1 MISLQ
6 QNSRNPKAKSQF
18 ADNQLAI
25 SSQLSAVSKEGNLLL
40 IRNLLLLIAKTQ
52 LLIAILIIAG
62 CDSDTPQDKMDPQLA
77 AEYQRG
83 IDALDKRDFAEA
95 EQAFQKCLQMDANA
109 HEARMQLARTY
120 VRQLKFADAEVEL
133 QMLIGLLQQAPKA
146 KDKLSRAYLTLAQ
159 VFSYQQRFADSTVA
173 LTKALE
179 VNPDDTDAR
188 IRLGYF
194 LGAPQQMLVPDLSA
208 SKRQFEKVLELEP
221 NNLEAMLQLGLAEF
235 RLGEADKAAE
245 RFENIIQN
253 YRRHSGAYYYLGVY
267 HLRHGNFEKAVTN
280 FKESLRLK
288 PRDPETLWNLWTAY
302 NELGGYPEELP
313 EDFKIAVSN
322 QLSVVSNKSSLTDN
336 GKLITDNYFT
346 NVAADLKMDKL
357 DCGRGSAWGDYD
369 NDGDLDIVAVGTY
382 QPHAL
387 YRNNGDGTFTDVAAE
402 AGIADPRGG
411 WGSLFADYNND
422 GYPDLYITRGGW
434 SGAAENTLYHNNR
447 DGTFT
452 DVTYAAG
459 VEDPQSSFCA
469 AWADYDNDGFIDL
482 YIADG
487 VIGDGAANVLYRN
500 NGDGTFTNTA
510 EKAGVAN
517 TGNSLGTAWGDYDKD
532 GYIDLHVVNFGQSN
546 VLYRNNGD
554 GTFTDA
560 TATTGMNL
568 PVTDAFVTF
577 FLDVDNDADLDIFIS
592 NSGSFQAFIAGQI
605 TGTAPHDG
613 DRQVL
618 YRNNDDG
625 TFTDVTRE
633 SGLYH
638 AFGAMGANFDDID
651 SDGYLDIYLA
661 TGAPQMGRLE
671 RDALF
676 RNNGDGTFT
685 DATFAL
691 GLGNIGKG
699 HGVTFGDADA
709 DGDVDIYVSV
719 GGAFIGDQWHNLF
732 YQNTGVKNNYL
743 NLKLVGVQSNRDGIG
758 AKVTLRVGD
767 NVIYREVSG
776 GCGFGS
782 TNSLPLEI
790 GLGTHTKVDTL
801 EIVWPSGQVDTH
813 RNLSVN
819 QKLIITEGF

>member
-1 MISLQ
+1 MRKSLYI
-6 QNSRNPKAKSQF
+6 F
-18 ADNQLAI
+18 
-25 SSQLSAVSKEGNLLL
+25 L
-40 IRNLLLLIAKTQ
+40 IL
-52 LLIAILIIAG
+52 LIIAG
-62 CDSDTPQDKMDPQLA
+62 CNTDRPQSKAVDPQFT
-77 AEYQRG
+77 AEYQKG
-83 IDALDKRDFAEA
+83 IDALDVNDFAEA
-95 EQAFQKCLQMDANA
+95 ERAFQACLKIDVNA
-109 HEARMQLARTY
+109 HDTRMLLARTY
-120 VRQLKFADAEVEL
+120 IRQQKFSPAEATL
-133 QMLIGLLQQAPKA
+133 QTLIGQLNQVPEA

-159 VFSYQQRFADSTVA
+159 VFSYQQRFSDSTTA
-173 LTKALE
+173 LTNALK
-179 VNPDDTDAR
+179 VNPDDTEAR

-235 RLGEADKAAE
+235 RLGEADKAAK

-267 HLRHGNFEKAVTN
+267 HLRQGDLEKAVTN

-302 NELGGYPEELP
+302 DKLGGYPAELSEE
-313 EDFKIAVSN
+313 FKIAVSN
-322 QLSVVSNKSSLTDN
+322 KSLLTDN
-336 GKLITDNYFT
+336 RKLITDNQFT
-346 NVAADLKMDKL
+346 DVAPDLKMNKV

-369 NDGDLDIVAVGTY
+369 NDGDQDIVAVGTY

-387 YRNNGDGTFTDVAAE
+387 YRNNGDGTFTNVAE
-402 AGIADPRGG
+402 QAGIADPRGG
-411 WGSLFADYNND
+411 WGSLFADYDND
-422 GYPDLYITRGGW
+422 GFLDLYITRGGW
-434 SGAAENTLYHNNR
+434 SGAAENTLYHNNG

-452 DVTYAAG
+452 DVTHTAG
-459 VEDPQSSFCA
+459 VADPQSSFCA
-469 AWADYDNDGFIDL
+469 AWADYDNDGFLDL

-487 VIGDGAANVLYRN
+487 VIGDGAANVLYHN

-510 EKAGVAN
+510 ESAGVAN

-554 GTFTDA
+554 GTFTDV
-560 TATTGMNL
+560 TPTTGMNL
-568 PVTDAFVTF
+568 LVTDAFVTF

-605 TGTAPHDG
+605 TGAAPHDG
-613 DRQVL
+613 DRQML
-618 YRNNDDG
+618 YRNNGDG

-638 AFGAMGANFDDID
+638 AFGAMGANFGDID

-676 RNNGDGTFT
+676 HNNGDGTFT

-699 HGVTFGDADA
+699 HGVTFGDADM
-709 DGDVDIYVSV
+709 DGDVDIYVPV

-732 YQNTGVKNNYL
+732 YQNTGVGNNWL
-743 NLKLVGVQSNRDGIG
+743 TLKLVGVKSNRDGIG

-767 NVIYREVSG
+767 SVIYREVSG

-790 GLGTHTKVDTL
+790 GLGVYRKVDVL

-819 QKLIITEGF
+819 QKRVITEGKSL

>member
-1 MISLQ
+1 M
-6 QNSRNPKAKSQF
+6 RQF
-18 ADNQLAI
+18 LF
-25 SSQLSAVSKEGNLLL
+25 VFPLL
-40 IRNLLLLIAKTQ
+40 
-52 LLIAILIIAG
+52 LIIAG
-62 CDSDTPQDKMDPQLA
+62 CNTDRPESKEVDPQLA
-77 AEYQRG
+77 AEYQKG
-83 IDALDKRDFAEA
+83 VDALDVNDFAEA
-95 EQAFQKCLQMDANA
+95 ERAFQACLKIDVNA
-109 HEARMQLARTY
+109 HDARMLLARTY
-120 VRQLKFADAEVEL
+120 IRQQKFAPAEAAL
-133 QMLIGLLQQAPKA
+133 QTLIGQLNQVSEA

-159 VFSYQQRFADSTVA
+159 VFSYQQRFSDSTTA
-173 LTKALE
+173 LTNALE
-179 VNPDDTDAR
+179 VNPDDTEAR

-235 RLGEADKAAE
+235 RLGEADKAAK

-267 HLRHGNFEKAVTN
+267 HLRHGNLEKAVTN

-302 NELGGYPEELP
+302 SQLGGYPADLP
-313 EDFKIAVSN
+313 EEFKIKPWGGFVTPN
-322 QLSVVSNKSSLTDN
+322 SVGRDSLFTDM
-336 GKLITDNYFT
+336 
-346 NVAADLKMDKL
+346 AANLKMDKV
-357 DCGRGSAWGDYD
+357 DGGRGSAWGDYD
-369 NDGDLDIVAVGTY
+369 NDGDEDIVAVGTY
-382 QPHAL
+382 QPHVL
-387 YRNNGDGTFTDVAAE
+387 YRNNGNGTFTNVADQ

-411 WGSLFADYNND
+411 WGSLFADYDND
-422 GYPDLYITRGGW
+422 GYLDLYITRGGW
-434 SGAAENTLYHNNR
+434 SGAAENTLYHNNG

-452 DVTYAAG
+452 DVTHTAG
-459 VEDPQSSFCA
+459 VADPQSSFCA
-469 AWADYDNDGFIDL
+469 AWADYDNDGFLDL

-500 NGDGTFTNTA
+500 NGDGTFTNIA
-510 EKAGVAN
+510 ESAGVAN

-554 GTFTDA
+554 GTFTDVTSIA
-560 TATTGMNL
+560 GMTL

-605 TGTAPHDG
+605 TGAAPHDG

-618 YRNNDDG
+618 YRNNGDG

-638 AFGAMGANFDDID
+638 AFGAMGANFGDID

-685 DATFAL
+685 DATLAL

-699 HGVTFGDADA
+699 HGVTFGDVDT
-709 DGDVDIYVSV
+709 DGDVDIYVPV

-732 YQNTGVKNNYL
+732 YQNTGTGNNWL
-743 NLKLVGVQSNRDGIG
+743 TLKLVGVKSNRDGIG

-767 NVIYREVSG
+767 SVIYREVSG

-782 TNSLPLEI
+782 TNSLSLEI
-790 GLGTHTKVDTL
+790 GLGKHTKVDTL

-819 QKLIITEGF
+819 QKRVITEGKNL

>member
-1 MISLQ
+1 MRTTFSICLIFLISIGCNTDSP
-6 QNSRNPKAKSQF
+6 QNDGNPQVTAH
-18 ADNQLAI
+18 
-25 SSQLSAVSKEGNLLL
+25 
-40 IRNLLLLIAKTQ
+40 
-52 LLIAILIIAG
+52 
-62 CDSDTPQDKMDPQLA
+62 
-77 AEYQRG
+77 YQRG
-83 IDALDKRDFAEA
+83 MDALDRNNFVEA
-95 EQAFQKCLQMDANA
+95 EEAFQACLRIDANA
-109 HEARMQLARTY
+109 HDARMQLARTY
-120 VRQLKFADAEVEL
+120 IRQQKFSRAEETLQTLINLLKQVPE
-133 QMLIGLLQQAPKA
+133 A

-159 VFSYQQRFADSTVA
+159 VFSYQQRFSDSTAA
-173 LTKALE
+173 LTSALE

-267 HLRHGNFEKAVTN
+267 HLRHGDPEKAVEN
-280 FKESLRLK
+280 FKASLQLK

-302 NELGGYPEELP
+302 SQIGGYPADLP
-313 EDFKIAVSN
+313 EEFKIQMAVSS
-322 QLSVVSNKSSLTDN
+322 QPSAVSRQQETGMEGRKEGREAWKKESSSLP
-336 GKLITDNYFT
+336 IFQP
-346 NVAADLKMDKL
+346 NVESRKPKAESQFIDVASGLKMNKVDG
-357 DCGRGSAWGDYD
+357 GRGSAWGDYD

-387 YRNNGDGTFTDVAAE
+387 YRNNGDGTFTNTADE

-411 WGSLFADYNND
+411 WGSLFADYDND
-422 GYPDLYITRGGW
+422 GYLDLYITRGGW
-434 SGAAENTLYHNNR
+434 SGAAENTLYHNNG

-452 DVTYAAG
+452 DVTNTAG
-459 VEDPQSSFCA
+459 VADPQSSFCA
-469 AWADYDNDGFIDL
+469 AWADYDNDGYLDL
-482 YIADG
+482 YVADG

-500 NGDGTFTNTA
+500 NGNGTFTNTA
-510 EKAGVAN
+510 EAAGVAD

-554 GTFTDA
+554 GTFTDV
-560 TATTGMNL
+560 TPTTGMNL

-605 TGTAPHDG
+605 TGSAPHDS

-618 YRNNDDG
+618 YRNNGDG

-638 AFGAMGANFDDID
+638 AFGAMGANFGDIN

-685 DATFAL
+685 DATVAL
-691 GLGNIGKG
+691 GLGNVGKG
-699 HGVTFGDADA
+699 HGVTFGDIDT
-709 DGDVDIYVSV
+709 DGDVDIYVPV

-732 YQNTGVKNNYL
+732 YQNTGTGNNYL
-743 NLKLVGVQSNRDGIG
+743 NLKLVGVKSNRDGIG
-758 AKVTLRVGD
+758 AKVTLRIRD
-767 NVIYREVSG
+767 DIIYREVSG

-819 QKLIITEGF
+819 QRLILTEGENL

>member
-1 MISLQ
+1 MRATFSIFLIFFISIGCNTDAPQ
-6 QNSRNPKAKSQF
+6 REVNPQVMAH
-18 ADNQLAI
+18 
-25 SSQLSAVSKEGNLLL
+25 
-40 IRNLLLLIAKTQ
+40 
-52 LLIAILIIAG
+52 
-62 CDSDTPQDKMDPQLA
+62 
-77 AEYQRG
+77 YQKG
-83 IDALDKRDFAEA
+83 IDALDMNNFAEA
-95 EQAFQKCLQMDANA
+95 EKAFQACLQIDANA
-109 HEARMQLARTY
+109 HDARMLLARTY
-120 VRQLKFADAEVEL
+120 VRQQKWGLAEEAL
-133 QMLIGLLQQAPKA
+133 QTLIGLL
-146 KDKLSRAYLTLAQ
+146 KDIGVRNPSHKDQLSKAYLTLAQ
-159 VFSYQQRFADSTVA
+159 VFSYQQRFSDSTTA
-173 LTKALE
+173 LTNALE
-179 VNPDDTDAR
+179 VNPDDTEAR

-245 RFENIIQN
+245 RFESIIQN

-267 HLRHGNFEKAVTN
+267 HLRHGAPEKAIAN
-280 FKESLRLK
+280 FIESLRLK

-302 NELGGYPEELP
+302 SQLGGYPEELP
-313 EDFKIAVSN
+313 EEFRIVVSRNSRQQSAVSS
-322 QLSVVSNKSSLTDN
+322 QQRDSLADRQKPIADSQFTD
-336 GKLITDNYFT
+336 I
-346 NVAADLKMDKL
+346 APDLKMDKV
-357 DCGRGSAWGDYD
+357 DGGRGSAWGDYD

-387 YRNNGDGTFTDVAAE
+387 FRNNGDGTFTNTADE

-411 WGSLFADYNND
+411 WGSLFADYDND
-422 GYPDLYITRGGW
+422 GYLDLYITRGGW
-434 SGAAENTLYHNNR
+434 SGAAENTLYHNNG

-452 DVTYAAG
+452 DVTHTAG
-459 VEDPQSSFCA
+459 VADPQSSFCA
-469 AWADYDNDGFIDL
+469 AWADYDNDGYIDL
-482 YIADG
+482 YIANG

-510 EKAGVAN
+510 EAAGVAD

-532 GYIDLHVVNFGQSN
+532 GCIDLHVVNYGQSN

-554 GTFTDA
+554 GTFTDV
-560 TATTGMNL
+560 TPMTGMNL
-568 PVTDAFVTF
+568 PVTDPFVTF

-605 TGTAPHDG
+605 TGTATHDA

-618 YRNNDDG
+618 YRNNGDG

-633 SGLYH
+633 SGLYQ
-638 AFGAMGANFDDID
+638 AYGAMGANFEDIN

-685 DATFAL
+685 DATEAL

-699 HGVTFGDADA
+699 HGVTFGDVDM
-709 DGDVDIYVSV
+709 DGDVDIYVPV

-732 YQNTGVKNNYL
+732 YRNNGTGNNWL
-743 NLKLVGVQSNRDGIG
+743 TLKLVGTKSNRDGIG
-758 AKVTLRVGD
+758 AKVTLRMGD
-767 NVIYREVSG
+767 DVIYREVSG

-782 TNSLPLEI
+782 TNSLSLEI
-790 GLGTHTKVDTL
+790 GLGAHTKVDTL
-801 EIVWPSGQVDTH
+801 EIVWTSGQVDTR
-813 RNLSVN
+813 RNLPVN
-819 QKLIITEGF
+819 QRLILTEGEDL

>member
-1 MISLQ
+1 MRTTFSICLIFLISIGCSPDAPQ
-6 QNSRNPKAKSQF
+6 
-18 ADNQLAI
+18 
-25 SSQLSAVSKEGNLLL
+25 SKEN
-40 IRNLLLLIAKTQ
+40 
-52 LLIAILIIAG
+52 
-62 CDSDTPQDKMDPQLA
+62 PQVTA
-77 AEYQRG
+77 HYQRG
-83 IDALDKRDFAEA
+83 MDALDRNNFVEA
-95 EQAFQKCLQMDANA
+95 EEAFQACLRIDANA
-109 HEARMQLARTY
+109 HDARMLLARTY
-120 VRQLKFADAEVEL
+120 IRQQKFARAEETL
-133 QMLIGLLQQAPKA
+133 QTLINLLKQVPEA

-159 VFSYQQRFADSTVA
+159 VFSYQQRFSDSTAA
-173 LTKALE
+173 LTSALE
-179 VNPDDTDAR
+179 VNPDDTEAR

-267 HLRHGNFEKAVTN
+267 HLRHGAPEKAVEN
-280 FKESLRLK
+280 FKASLQLK

-302 NELGGYPEELP
+302 NQIGGYPADLP
-313 EDFKIAVSN
+313 EEFKIAISRNSRQPSAVSY
-322 QLSVVSNKSSLTDN
+322 QQRSGRFPSAVSRQQEKLFAESRKPIADSQFTD
-336 GKLITDNYFT
+336 I
-346 NVAADLKMDKL
+346 APDLKMDKI
-357 DCGRGSAWGDYD
+357 DGGRGSAWGDYD

-387 YRNNGDGTFTDVAAE
+387 YRNNGDGTFTNTAVQ

-411 WGSLFADYNND
+411 WGSLFADYDND

-434 SGAAENTLYHNNR
+434 SGAAENTLYHNNG

-452 DVTYAAG
+452 DVTHAAG
-459 VEDPQSSFCA
+459 VADPQSSFCA
-469 AWADYDNDGFIDL
+469 AWADYDNDGYLDL
-482 YIADG
+482 YVADG

-510 EKAGVAN
+510 EAAGVAN

-554 GTFTDA
+554 GTFTDV
-560 TATTGMNL
+560 TPTTGMNL

-618 YRNNDDG
+618 YRNNGDG

-638 AFGAMGANFDDID
+638 AFGAMGANFGDIN

-699 HGVTFGDADA
+699 HGVTFGDIDT
-709 DGDVDIYVSV
+709 DGDVDIYVPV

-732 YQNTGVKNNYL
+732 YQNTGTGNNYL
-743 NLKLVGVQSNRDGIG
+743 NLKLVGVKSNRDGIG
-758 AKVTLRVGD
+758 AKVTLRVGSS
-767 NVIYREVSG
+767 VIYREVSG

-790 GLGTHTKVDTL
+790 GLGTHIKVDTL

-819 QKLIITEGF
+819 QRLVITEAKGL

>member
-1 MISLQ
+1 MQ
-6 QNSRNPKAKSQF
+6 KPY
-18 ADNQLAI
+18 
-25 SSQLSAVSKEGNLLL
+25 L
-40 IRNLLLLIAKTQ
+40 IFLI
-52 LLIAILIIAG
+52 LFIIAG
-62 CDSDTPQDKMDPQLA
+62 CNTDRPRTSPQLT
-77 AEYQRG
+77 AEYQKG
-83 IDALDKRDFAEA
+83 VDALDMNDFAEA
-95 EQAFQKCLQMDANA
+95 ERAFQACLKIDGNA
-109 HEARMQLARTY
+109 HDARMMLARTY
-120 VRQLKFADAEVEL
+120 IRQQKFERAEETL
-133 QMLIGLLQQAPKA
+133 QMLISLLKQAPEA
-146 KDKLSRAYLTLAQ
+146 KDTLSKAYLTLAQ
-159 VFSYQQRFADSTVA
+159 VFSYQQRFSDSTAA
-173 LTKALE
+173 LTSALE
-179 VNPDDTDAR
+179 VNPDDTEAR

-221 NNLEAMLQLGLAEF
+221 SNLEAMLQLGLAEF

-267 HLRHGNFEKAVTN
+267 HLRQGNLEKAVTN

-302 NELGGYPEELP
+302 SKLGGYPEELP
-313 EDFKIAVSN
+313 EEFKI
-322 QLSVVSNKSSLTDN
+322 VVSNKNLLTDN
-336 GKLITDNYFT
+336 QLTD
-346 NVAADLKMDKL
+346 VAPDLKMDKV
-357 DCGRGSAWGDYD
+357 DGGRGSAWGDYD
-369 NDGDLDIVAVGTY
+369 NDGDQDIVAVGTY

-387 YRNNGDGTFTDVAAE
+387 YRNNGDGTFTDVAAQ

-422 GYPDLYITRGGW
+422 GYLDLYITRGGW
-434 SGAAENTLYHNNR
+434 SGAAENTLYHNNG

-452 DVTYAAG
+452 DVTHAAG
-459 VEDPQSSFCA
+459 VADPQSSFCA
-469 AWADYDNDGFIDL
+469 AWADYDNDGHLDL

-487 VIGDGAANVLYRN
+487 VIGDGAANVLYHN

-510 EKAGVAN
+510 ELAGVAD

-554 GTFTDA
+554 GTFTDV
-560 TATTGMNL
+560 TPTTGMNL

-592 NSGSFQAFIAGQI
+592 NSGSFRAFIEGQI
-605 TGTAPHDG
+605 RGAAPHDG

-618 YRNNDDG
+618 YRNNGDG

-638 AFGAMGANFDDID
+638 AFGAMGANFGDID
-651 SDGYLDIYLA
+651 SDGYVDIYLA

-699 HGVTFGDADA
+699 HGVTFGDVDT
-709 DGDVDIYVSV
+709 DGDVDIYVPV

-732 YQNTGVKNNYL
+732 YQNTGTGNNWL
-743 NLKLVGVQSNRDGIG
+743 NLRLVGGKSNRDGIG
-758 AKVTLRVGD
+758 AKVTLHVGD
-767 NVIYREVSG
+767 SVIYREVSG

-790 GLGTHTKVDTL
+790 GLKAWTKVDVL

-819 QKLIITEGF
+819 QRLVVTEGEGL

>member
-1 MISLQ
+1 M
-6 QNSRNPKAKSQF
+6 RQF
-18 ADNQLAI
+18 LF
-25 SSQLSAVSKEGNLLL
+25 VFPLL
-40 IRNLLLLIAKTQ
+40 
-52 LLIAILIIAG
+52 LIIAG
-62 CDSDTPQDKMDPQLA
+62 CNTDRPESKEVDPQFA
-77 AEYQRG
+77 AEYQKG
-83 IDALDKRDFAEA
+83 VDALDVNDFAEA
-95 EQAFQKCLQMDANA
+95 ERAFQACLKIDVNA
-109 HEARMQLARTY
+109 HDTRMLLARTY
-120 VRQLKFADAEVEL
+120 IRQQKFAPAEAAL
-133 QMLIGLLQQAPKA
+133 QTLIGQLNQVSEA

-159 VFSYQQRFADSTVA
+159 VFSYQQRFSDSTTA
-173 LTKALE
+173 LTNALE
-179 VNPDDTDAR
+179 VNPDDTEAR

-208 SKRQFEKVLELEP
+208 SKRQFEKVLEFEP

-267 HLRHGNFEKAVTN
+267 HLRHGNLEKAVTN

-302 NELGGYPEELP
+302 SQLGGYPADLP
-313 EDFKIAVSN
+313 EEFKIKPWGGFVTPN
-322 QLSVVSNKSSLTDN
+322 SVGRDSLFTD
-336 GKLITDNYFT
+336 I
-346 NVAADLKMDKL
+346 AANLKMDKV
-357 DCGRGSAWGDYD
+357 DGGRGSAWGDYD
-369 NDGDLDIVAVGTY
+369 NDGDEDIVAVGTY
-382 QPHAL
+382 QPHVL
-387 YRNNGDGTFTDVAAE
+387 YRNNGDGTFTNVAE
-402 AGIADPRGG
+402 QAGIADPRGG
-411 WGSLFADYNND
+411 WGSLFADYDND
-422 GYPDLYITRGGW
+422 GFLDLYITRGGW
-434 SGAAENTLYHNNR
+434 SGAAENTLYHNNG

-452 DVTYAAG
+452 DVTHTAG
-459 VEDPQSSFCA
+459 VADPQSSFCA
-469 AWADYDNDGFIDL
+469 AWADYDNDGYLDL

-500 NGDGTFTNTA
+500 NGDGTFTNIA
-510 EKAGVAN
+510 EIAGVAN

-554 GTFTDA
+554 GTFTDV
-560 TATTGMNL
+560 TPTTGMNI

-605 TGTAPHDG
+605 TGAAPHDG

-618 YRNNDDG
+618 YRNNGDG

-638 AFGAMGANFDDID
+638 AFGAMGANFGDID

-685 DATFAL
+685 DATLAL

-699 HGVTFGDADA
+699 HGVTFGDVDT
-709 DGDVDIYVSV
+709 DGDVDIYVPV

-732 YQNTGVKNNYL
+732 YQNTGTGNNWL
-743 NLKLVGVQSNRDGIG
+743 TLKLVGVKSNRDGIG

-767 NVIYREVSG
+767 SVIYREVSG

-782 TNSLPLEI
+782 TNSLSLEI
-790 GLGTHTKVDTL
+790 GLGKHTKVDTL

-819 QKLIITEGF
+819 QKRVITEGKNL

>member
-1 MISLQ
+1 MRATFSIFLIFFIS
-6 QNSRNPKAKSQF
+6 
-18 ADNQLAI
+18 I
-25 SSQLSAVSKEGNLLL
+25 
-40 IRNLLLLIAKTQ
+40 
-52 LLIAILIIAG
+52 G
-62 CDSDTPQDKMDPQLA
+62 CNTDAPQRKVNPQLTA
-77 AEYQRG
+77 HYQKG
-83 IDALDKRDFAEA
+83 IDALDMNDFAEA
-95 EQAFQKCLQMDANA
+95 EKAFQACLQIDANA
-109 HEARMQLARTY
+109 HEARMLLARTY
-120 VRQLKFADAEVEL
+120 VRQQKFALAEETL
-133 QMLIGLLQQAPKA
+133 QKLIRLL
-146 KDKLSRAYLTLAQ
+146 KDIGVRNSSHKDQLSKAYLILAQ
-159 VFSYQQRFADSTVA
+159 VFSYQQRFSDSTTA
-173 LTKALE
+173 LTNALE
-179 VNPDDTDAR
+179 VNPDDTEAR

-208 SKRQFEKVLELEP
+208 SKRQFEKVMELEP

-235 RLGEADKAAE
+235 RLGEADKAAG
-245 RFENIIQN
+245 RFEHIIQN

-267 HLRHGNFEKAVTN
+267 HLRHGAPEKAVEN
-280 FKESLRLK
+280 FIESLRLK

-302 NELGGYPEELP
+302 SKLGGYPEELSK
-313 EDFKIAVSN
+313 EFRIAVSSQQEN
-322 QLSVVSNKSSLTDN
+322 LLAEIRQPTPERQFTDIAP
-336 GKLITDNYFT
+336 G
-346 NVAADLKMDKL
+346 LKMDKV
-357 DCGRGSAWGDYD
+357 DGGRGSAWGDYD

-387 YRNNGDGTFTDVAAE
+387 FRNNGDGTFTNTADE

-411 WGSLFADYNND
+411 WGSLFADYDND
-422 GYPDLYITRGGW
+422 GYLDLYITRGGW
-434 SGAAENTLYHNNR
+434 SGAAENTLYHNNG

-452 DVTYAAG
+452 DVTHTAG
-459 VEDPQSSFCA
+459 VADPQSSFCA
-469 AWADYDNDGFIDL
+469 AWADYDNDGYLDL

-487 VIGDGAANVLYRN
+487 VIGDGAANVLYHN

-510 EKAGVAN
+510 EAAGVAD

-532 GYIDLHVVNFGQSN
+532 GHIDLHVVNFGQSN

-554 GTFTDA
+554 GTFTDV
-560 TATTGMNL
+560 TPSTGMNL

-605 TGTAPHDG
+605 TGTAPHDS

-618 YRNNDDG
+618 YRNNGDG
-625 TFTDVTRE
+625 TFTDITRE

-638 AFGAMGANFDDID
+638 AYGAMGANFGDIN

-685 DATFAL
+685 DATAAL

-699 HGVTFGDADA
+699 HGVTFGDVDT
-709 DGDVDIYVSV
+709 DGDIDIYVPV

-732 YQNTGVKNNYL
+732 YRNTGTGNNYL
-743 NLKLVGVQSNRDGIG
+743 TLKLVGVKSNRDGIG
-758 AKVTLRVGD
+758 AKATLRMGND
-767 NVIYREVSG
+767 VIYREVSG

-782 TNSLPLEI
+782 TNSLSLEI
-790 GLGTHTKVDTL
+790 GLGAHTKVDTL
-801 EIVWPSGQVDTH
+801 EIVWPSGQVDTR
-813 RNLSVN
+813 RNLAVN
-819 QKLIITEGF
+819 QRLILTEGF

>member
-1 MISLQ
+1 MRATFSIFLIFFISIGCNTDAPQ
-6 QNSRNPKAKSQF
+6 RDVNPQF
-18 ADNQLAI
+18 TAH
-25 SSQLSAVSKEGNLLL
+25 
-40 IRNLLLLIAKTQ
+40 
-52 LLIAILIIAG
+52 
-62 CDSDTPQDKMDPQLA
+62 
-77 AEYQRG
+77 YQKG
-83 IDALDKRDFAEA
+83 IDALDVNNFAEA
-95 EQAFQKCLQMDANA
+95 EKSFQACLQIDANA
-109 HEARMQLARTY
+109 HDARMLLARTY
-120 VRQLKFADAEVEL
+120 VRQQKWVLAEETLQTLIEL
-133 QMLIGLLQQAPKA
+133 SRGEVSSPEA

-159 VFSYQQRFADSTVA
+159 VYSYQQRFSESTTA
-173 LTKALE
+173 LSNALE
-179 VNPDDTDAR
+179 VNPDDTEAR

-245 RFENIIQN
+245 RFENIIKN

-267 HLRHGNFEKAVTN
+267 HLRHGAPEKAVEN
-280 FKESLRLK
+280 FKESLQLK

-302 NELGGYPEELP
+302 SQLGGYPADLP
-313 EDFKIAVSN
+313 AEFKIKPWEGFITPN
-322 QLSVVSNKSSLTDN
+322 SVKEDSPFID
-336 GKLITDNYFT
+336 
-346 NVAADLKMDKL
+346 VASDLKMDKV
-357 DCGRGSAWGDYD
+357 DGGRGSAWGDYD

-387 YRNNGDGTFTDVAAE
+387 FRNNGDGTFTNTADE

-411 WGSLFADYNND
+411 WGSLFADYDND
-422 GYPDLYITRGGW
+422 GYLDLYITRGGW
-434 SGAAENTLYHNNR
+434 SGAAENSLYHNNG

-452 DVTYAAG
+452 DVTHTAG
-459 VEDPQSSFCA
+459 VADPQSSFCA
-469 AWADYDNDGFIDL
+469 AWADYDNDGYLDL

-510 EKAGVAN
+510 ETAGVAD

-532 GYIDLHVVNFGQSN
+532 GHIDLHVVNFGQSN

-554 GTFTDA
+554 GTFTDV
-560 TATTGMNL
+560 TPTTGMNL

-618 YRNNDDG
+618 YRNNGDG

-638 AFGAMGANFDDID
+638 AYGAMGANFGDIN

-685 DATFAL
+685 DATAAL

-699 HGVTFGDADA
+699 HGVTFGDVDT
-709 DGDVDIYVSV
+709 DGDVDIYVPV

-732 YQNTGVKNNYL
+732 YRNAGTGNNYL
-743 NLKLVGVQSNRDGIG
+743 TLKLVGVKSNRDGIG
-758 AKVTLRVGD
+758 AKVTLRMGD
-767 NVIYREVSG
+767 AVIYREVSG

-782 TNSLPLEI
+782 TNSLSLEI

-819 QKLIITEGF
+819 QKFIVTEGKE

>member
-1 MISLQ
+1 M
-6 QNSRNPKAKSQF
+6 R
-18 ADNQLAI
+18 AI
-25 SSQLSAVSKEGNLLL
+25 FSIFL
-40 IRNLLLLIAKTQ
+40 IFFIG
-52 LLIAILIIAG
+52 IG
-62 CDSDTPQDKMDPQLA
+62 CNTDTPQRDVNPQLTA
-77 AEYQRG
+77 HYQKG
-83 IDALDKRDFAEA
+83 MDALDRNNFAEA
-95 EQAFQKCLQMDANA
+95 EAAFQACLQIDANA
-109 HEARMQLARTY
+109 HDARMLLARTY
-120 VRQLKFADAEVEL
+120 VRQQKWGLAEETL
-133 QMLIGLLQQAPKA
+133 QKLIGRL
-146 KDKLSRAYLTLAQ
+146 KDIGVKNPSHKDQLSKAYLTLAQ
-159 VFSYQQRFADSTVA
+159 VFSYQQRFSDSTAA
-173 LTKALE
+173 LTNALE
-179 VNPDDTDAR
+179 VNPDDTEAR

-208 SKRQFEKVLELEP
+208 SKRQFEKVLELQP

-267 HLRHGNFEKAVTN
+267 HLRHGTLNRSVEN

-302 NELGGYPEELP
+302 SKLGGYPEDLP
-313 EDFKIAVSN
+313 EAFKIQPWEGFVTPN
-322 QLSVVSNKSSLTDN
+322 SVGQNSLFID
-336 GKLITDNYFT
+336 
-346 NVAADLKMDKL
+346 VAPDLRMDKV
-357 DCGRGSAWGDYD
+357 DGGRGSAWGDYD

-387 YRNNGDGTFTDVAAE
+387 FRNNGDGTFTNVAEA

-411 WGSLFADYNND
+411 WGSLFADYDND
-422 GYPDLYITRGGW
+422 GDVDLYITRGGW
-434 SGAAENTLYHNNR
+434 SGAAENTLYHNNG

-452 DVTYAAG
+452 DATHAAG
-459 VEDPQSSFCA
+459 VADPQSSFCA
-469 AWADYDNDGFIDL
+469 AWADYDNDGYIDL

-510 EKAGVAN
+510 AAAGVAD

-532 GYIDLHVVNFGQSN
+532 GHIDLHVVNFGQSN

-554 GTFTDA
+554 GTFTDV
-560 TATTGMNL
+560 TPTTGMNL

-605 TGTAPHDG
+605 TGTATHDA

-618 YRNNDDG
+618 YRNNGDG

-638 AFGAMGANFDDID
+638 AYGAMGANFGDIN

-685 DATFAL
+685 DATTAL

-699 HGVTFGDADA
+699 HGVTFGDVDT
-709 DGDVDIYVSV
+709 DGDVDIYVPV

-732 YQNTGVKNNYL
+732 YRNTGTGNNWL
-743 NLKLVGVQSNRDGIG
+743 TLKLVGVKSNRDGIG
-758 AKVTLRVGD
+758 AKVTLHMGD
-767 NVIYREVSG
+767 DVIYREVSG

-782 TNSLPLEI
+782 TNSLSLEI
-790 GLGTHTKVDTL
+790 GLGTHPKVDTL

-813 RNLSVN
+813 RNLSIN
-819 QKLIITEGF
+819 RKIIATEGKDL

>member
-1 MISLQ
+1 MRKLYFI
-6 QNSRNPKAKSQF
+6 F
-18 ADNQLAI
+18 
-25 SSQLSAVSKEGNLLL
+25 L
-40 IRNLLLLIAKTQ
+40 IPF
-52 LLIAILIIAG
+52 IIAG
-62 CDSDTPQDKMDPQLA
+62 CDMDTPPDKMTPQLA
-77 AEYQRG
+77 AQYQRG
-83 IDALDKRDFAEA
+83 IDALDRRDFAEA
-95 EQAFQKCLQMDANA
+95 EQAFQTCLQMDANA
-109 HEARMQLARTY
+109 HDARMQLARTY
-120 VRQLKFADAEVEL
+120 IRQLKFASAEVEL
-133 QMLIGLLQQAPKA
+133 QMLIGLLKQAPGA
-146 KDKLSRAYLTLAQ
+146 PDKLSRAYLTLAQ
-159 VFSYQQRFADSTVA
+159 VFSYQQRFSDSTAA
-173 LTKALE
+173 LTSALE

-267 HLRHGNFEKAVTN
+267 HLRHGDLEKAVTN

-302 NELGGYPEELP
+302 SKLGGYPPELP
-313 EDFKIAVSN
+313 EEFKIAVSR
-322 QLSVVSNKSSLTDN
+322 QPSAVSRQQETGMEGRKDGREEGKKESSNLPIFQPN
-336 GKLITDNYFT
+336 ASSRKPKVSGSQFT
-346 NVAADLKMDKL
+346 NVASDLKMDKV
-357 DCGRGSAWGDYD
+357 DGGRGSAWGDYD
-369 NDGDLDIVAVGTY
+369 NDGDEDIVAVGTF

-387 YRNNGDGTFTDVAAE
+387 FRNNGDGTFTNVAE
-402 AGIADPRGG
+402 GAGIADPRGG
-411 WGSLFADYNND
+411 WGSLFADYDND
-422 GYPDLYITRGGW
+422 GYLDLYITRGGW
-434 SGAAENTLYHNNR
+434 SGAAENTLYHNNG

-452 DVTYAAG
+452 DVTHAAG
-459 VEDPQSSFCA
+459 VADPQSSFCA
-469 AWADYDNDGFIDL
+469 AWADYDNDGYLDL

-487 VIGDGAANVLYRN
+487 VIGDGAANVLYHN

-510 EKAGVAN
+510 ESAGVAN

-532 GYIDLHVVNFGQSN
+532 GYIDLHVINFGQSN

-554 GTFTDA
+554 GTFTDV
-560 TATTGMNL
+560 TPTTGMTL

-618 YRNNDDG
+618 YRNNGDG

-638 AFGAMGANFDDID
+638 AFGAMGANFGDID

-699 HGVTFGDADA
+699 HGVTFGDVDT
-709 DGDVDIYVSV
+709 DGDVDIYVPV

-732 YQNTGVKNNYL
+732 YQNTGAGNNYL
-743 NLKLVGVQSNRDGIG
+743 TLKLVGVKSNRDGIG
-758 AKVTLRVGD
+758 AKVTLHLGD
-767 NVIYREVSG
+767 SVIYREVSG

-782 TNSLPLEI
+782 TNSLSLEI
-790 GLGTHTKVDTL
+790 GLKAHTKVDTL

-819 QKLIITEGF
+819 QRLVVTEGAGL

>member
-1 MISLQ
+1 M
-6 QNSRNPKAKSQF
+6 RQF
-18 ADNQLAI
+18 LFVFP
-25 SSQLSAVSKEGNLLL
+25 LF
-40 IRNLLLLIAKTQ
+40 
-52 LLIAILIIAG
+52 LIIAG
-62 CDSDTPQDKMDPQLA
+62 CNTDRPESKVDPQLA
-77 AEYQRG
+77 AEYQKG
-83 IDALDKRDFAEA
+83 VDALDVNDFTEA
-95 EQAFQKCLQMDANA
+95 ERAFQACLKIDVNA
-109 HEARMQLARTY
+109 HDARMLLARTY
-120 VRQLKFADAEVEL
+120 IRQQKFAPAEATL
-133 QMLIGLLQQAPKA
+133 QTLIGQLNQIPEA

-159 VFSYQQRFADSTVA
+159 VFSYQQRFSDSTTV
-173 LTKALE
+173 LTNALE
-179 VNPDDTDAR
+179 VNPDDTEAR

-235 RLGEADKAAE
+235 RLGEADKAAK

-267 HLRHGNFEKAVTN
+267 HLRHGDLEKAVTN

-302 NELGGYPEELP
+302 SQLGGYPADLP
-313 EDFKIAVSN
+313 EEFKIKPWGGFVTPN
-322 QLSVVSNKSSLTDN
+322 SVGRDSLFTDM
-336 GKLITDNYFT
+336 
-346 NVAADLKMDKL
+346 AANLKMDKV
-357 DCGRGSAWGDYD
+357 DGGRGSAWGDYD
-369 NDGDLDIVAVGTY
+369 NDGDEDIVAVGTY
-382 QPHAL
+382 QPHVL
-387 YRNNGDGTFTDVAAE
+387 YRNNGNGTFTNVADQ

-411 WGSLFADYNND
+411 WGSLFADYDND
-422 GYPDLYITRGGW
+422 GFLDLYITRGGW
-434 SGAAENTLYHNNR
+434 SGAAENTLYHNNG

-452 DVTYAAG
+452 DVTHTAG
-459 VEDPQSSFCA
+459 VADPQSSFCA
-469 AWADYDNDGFIDL
+469 AWADYDNDGFLDL

-500 NGDGTFTNTA
+500 NGDGTFTNIA
-510 EKAGVAN
+510 EIAGVAN

-554 GTFTDA
+554 GTFTDVTSIA
-560 TATTGMNL
+560 GMTL

-605 TGTAPHDG
+605 TGAAPHDG

-618 YRNNDDG
+618 YRNNGDG

-638 AFGAMGANFDDID
+638 AFGAMGANFGDID

-685 DATFAL
+685 DATLAL

-699 HGVTFGDADA
+699 HGVTFGDVDT
-709 DGDVDIYVSV
+709 DGDVDIYVPV

-732 YQNTGVKNNYL
+732 YQNTGTGNNWL
-743 NLKLVGVQSNRDGIG
+743 TLKLVGVKSNRDGIG

-767 NVIYREVSG
+767 SVIYREVSG

-782 TNSLPLEI
+782 TNSLSLEI
-790 GLGTHTKVDTL
+790 GLGKHTKVNTL

-819 QKLIITEGF
+819 QKRVITEGKSL

>member
-1 MISLQ
+1 M
-6 QNSRNPKAKSQF
+6 RQF
-18 ADNQLAI
+18 LFVFP
-25 SSQLSAVSKEGNLLL
+25 LF
-40 IRNLLLLIAKTQ
+40 
-52 LLIAILIIAG
+52 LIIAG
-62 CDSDTPQDKMDPQLA
+62 CNTDRPESKVDPQLA
-77 AEYQRG
+77 AEYQKG
-83 IDALDKRDFAEA
+83 VDALDVNDFTEA
-95 EQAFQKCLQMDANA
+95 ERAFQACLKIDVNA
-109 HEARMQLARTY
+109 HDARMLLARTY
-120 VRQLKFADAEVEL
+120 IRQQKFAPAEAAL
-133 QMLIGLLQQAPKA
+133 QTLIGQLNQVSEA

-159 VFSYQQRFADSTVA
+159 VFSYQQRFSDSTTA
-173 LTKALE
+173 LTNALE
-179 VNPDDTDAR
+179 VNPDDTEAR

-235 RLGEADKAAE
+235 RLGEADKAAK

-267 HLRHGNFEKAVTN
+267 HLRHGNLEKAVTN

-302 NELGGYPEELP
+302 SQLGGYPADLP
-313 EDFKIAVSN
+313 EEFKIKPWGGFVTPN
-322 QLSVVSNKSSLTDN
+322 SVGRDSLFTDM
-336 GKLITDNYFT
+336 
-346 NVAADLKMDKL
+346 AANLKMDKV
-357 DCGRGSAWGDYD
+357 DGGRGSAWGDYD
-369 NDGDLDIVAVGTY
+369 NDGDEDIVAVGTY
-382 QPHAL
+382 QPHVL
-387 YRNNGDGTFTDVAAE
+387 YRNNGNGTFTNVADQ

-411 WGSLFADYNND
+411 WGSLFADYDND
-422 GYPDLYITRGGW
+422 GFLDLYITRGGW
-434 SGAAENTLYHNNR
+434 SGAAENTLYHNNG

-452 DVTYAAG
+452 DVTHTAG
-459 VEDPQSSFCA
+459 VADPQSSFCA
-469 AWADYDNDGFIDL
+469 AWADYDNDGYLDL

-500 NGDGTFTNTA
+500 NGDGTFTNIA
-510 EKAGVAN
+510 ESAGVAN

-554 GTFTDA
+554 GTFTDVTSIA
-560 TATTGMNL
+560 GMTL

-605 TGTAPHDG
+605 TGAAPHDG

-618 YRNNDDG
+618 YRNNGDG

-638 AFGAMGANFDDID
+638 AFGAMGANFGDID

-685 DATFAL
+685 DATLAL

-699 HGVTFGDADA
+699 HGVTFGDVDT
-709 DGDVDIYVSV
+709 DGDVDIYVPV

-732 YQNTGVKNNYL
+732 YQNTGTGNNWL
-743 NLKLVGVQSNRDGIG
+743 TLKLVGVKSNRDGIG

-767 NVIYREVSG
+767 SVIYREVSG

-782 TNSLPLEI
+782 TNSLSLEI
-790 GLGTHTKVDTL
+790 GLGKHTKVDTL

-819 QKLIITEGF
+819 QKRVITEGKNL

>member
-1 MISLQ
+1 M
-6 QNSRNPKAKSQF
+6 RQF
-18 ADNQLAI
+18 LF
-25 SSQLSAVSKEGNLLL
+25 VFPLL
-40 IRNLLLLIAKTQ
+40 
-52 LLIAILIIAG
+52 LIIAG
-62 CDSDTPQDKMDPQLA
+62 CNTDRPESKEVDPQFA
-77 AEYQRG
+77 AQYQNG
-83 IDALDKRDFAEA
+83 IDALDVNDFAEA
-95 EQAFQKCLQMDANA
+95 ERAFQACLKIDVNA
-109 HEARMQLARTY
+109 HDTRMLLARTY
-120 VRQLKFADAEVEL
+120 IRQQKFAPAEAAL
-133 QMLIGLLQQAPKA
+133 QTLIGQLNQVSEA

-159 VFSYQQRFADSTVA
+159 VFSYQQRFSDSTTA
-173 LTKALE
+173 LTNALE
-179 VNPDDTDAR
+179 VNPDDTEAR

-235 RLGEADKAAE
+235 RLGEADKAAK

-267 HLRHGNFEKAVTN
+267 HLRHGNLEKAVTN

-302 NELGGYPEELP
+302 SQLGGYPADLP
-313 EDFKIAVSN
+313 EEFKIKPWGGFVTPN
-322 QLSVVSNKSSLTDN
+322 SVGRDSLFTDM
-336 GKLITDNYFT
+336 
-346 NVAADLKMDKL
+346 AANLKMDKV
-357 DCGRGSAWGDYD
+357 DGGRGSAWGDYD
-369 NDGDLDIVAVGTY
+369 NDGDEDIVAVGTY
-382 QPHAL
+382 QPHVL
-387 YRNNGDGTFTDVAAE
+387 YRNNGDGTFTNVAE
-402 AGIADPRGG
+402 QAGIADPRGG
-411 WGSLFADYNND
+411 WGSLFADYDND
-422 GYPDLYITRGGW
+422 GYLDLYITRGGW
-434 SGAAENTLYHNNR
+434 SGAAENTLYHNNG

-452 DVTYAAG
+452 DVTHTAG
-459 VEDPQSSFCA
+459 VADPQSSFCA
-469 AWADYDNDGFIDL
+469 AWADYDNDGYLDL

-500 NGDGTFTNTA
+500 NGDGTFTNIA
-510 EKAGVAN
+510 EIAGVAN

-554 GTFTDA
+554 GTFTDVTSIA
-560 TATTGMNL
+560 GMTL

-605 TGTAPHDG
+605 TGAAPHDG

-618 YRNNDDG
+618 YRNNGDG

-638 AFGAMGANFDDID
+638 AFGAMGANFGDID

-685 DATFAL
+685 DATLAL

-699 HGVTFGDADA
+699 HGVTFGDVDT
-709 DGDVDIYVSV
+709 DGDVDIYVPV

-732 YQNTGVKNNYL
+732 YQNTGTGNNWL
-743 NLKLVGVQSNRDGIG
+743 TLKLVGVKSNRDGIG

-767 NVIYREVSG
+767 SVIYREVSG

-782 TNSLPLEI
+782 TNSLSLEI
-790 GLGTHTKVDTL
+790 GLGKHTKVDTL

-819 QKLIITEGF
+819 QKRVITEGKSL

>member
-1 MISLQ
+1 MQKLY
-6 QNSRNPKAKSQF
+6 F
-18 ADNQLAI
+18 F
-25 SSQLSAVSKEGNLLL
+25 LL
-40 IRNLLLLIAKTQ
+40 ILF
-52 LLIAILIIAG
+52 IIAG

-77 AEYQRG
+77 AQYQRG
-83 IDALDKRDFAEA
+83 IDALDRRDFAEA
-95 EQAFQKCLQMDANA
+95 EQAFQACLQMDTNA
-109 HEARMQLARTY
+109 HDARMQLASTY
-120 VRQLKFADAEVEL
+120 IRQLKFARAEVEL
-133 QMLIGLLQQAPKA
+133 QMLIGLLKQAPEA
-146 KDKLSRAYLTLAQ
+146 KDRLSKAYLTLAQ
-159 VFSYQQRFADSTVA
+159 VFSYQQRFSDATVA
-173 LTKALE
+173 LTRALE

-235 RLGEADKAAE
+235 RLGEANKAAE
-245 RFENIIQN
+245 RFEDIIQN

-267 HLRHGNFEKAVTN
+267 HLRHADFEKAVTN

-302 NELGGYPEELP
+302 NALGGYPEDLP
-313 EDFKIAVSN
+313 EEFKIVVSN
-322 QLSVVSNKSSLTDN
+322 QLSVVSNKSFLTDN
-336 GKLITDNYFT
+336 RKPITDNHFT
-346 NVAADLKMDKL
+346 NVAADLKMDKV
-357 DCGRGSAWGDYD
+357 DGGRGSAWGDYD

-387 YRNNGDGTFTDVAAE
+387 YRNNGDGTFTNVAAE

-411 WGSLFADYNND
+411 WGSLFADYDND

-434 SGAAENTLYHNNR
+434 SGAAENTLYHNNG

-452 DVTYAAG
+452 DVTHAAG

-469 AWADYDNDGFIDL
+469 AWADYDNDGYIDL

-510 EKAGVAN
+510 ERAAVAN

-532 GYIDLHVVNFGQSN
+532 GYIDLHVVNYGQSN

-554 GTFTDA
+554 GTFTDV

-568 PVTDAFVTF
+568 PITDAFVTF

-605 TGTAPHDG
+605 TGIAPHDG

-618 YRNNDDG
+618 YRNNGDG

-638 AFGAMGANFDDID
+638 AFGAMGANFEDID

-685 DATFAL
+685 DATSAL

-699 HGVTFGDADA
+699 HGVTFGDADM

-732 YQNTGVKNNYL
+732 YQNTGVENNYL
-743 NLKLVGVQSNRDGIG
+743 NLKLVGVKSNRDGIG
-758 AKVTLRVGD
+758 AKVTVRVGD
-767 NVIYREVSG
+767 SVIYREVSG

-790 GLGTHTKVDTL
+790 GLGAHKKVDTL

-819 QKLIITEGF
+819 QQLIITEGF

>member
-1 MISLQ
+1 MQKTFSIFLIFLIS
-6 QNSRNPKAKSQF
+6 
-18 ADNQLAI
+18 
-25 SSQLSAVSKEGNLLL
+25 
-40 IRNLLLLIAKTQ
+40 
-52 LLIAILIIAG
+52 IAG
-62 CDSDTPQDKMDPQLA
+62 CDMDTPPDKMDPQLA
-77 AEYQRG
+77 VHYQRG

-95 EQAFQKCLQMDANA
+95 EQAFQTCLQMDANA
-109 HEARMQLARTY
+109 HDARMQLARTY
-120 VRQLKFADAEVEL
+120 IRQLKFTNAEVEL
-133 QMLIGLLQQAPKA
+133 QMLIGLLKQHRLETDARA

-159 VFSYQQRFADSTVA
+159 VFSYQQRFSDSTAA
-173 LTKALE
+173 LTSALE

-235 RLGEADKAAE
+235 RLGEADKAAA

-267 HLRHGNFEKAVTN
+267 HLRHGNPEKAVTN
-280 FKESLRLK
+280 FKASLRLK

-302 NELGGYPEELP
+302 SQLGGYPEELP
-313 EDFKIAVSN
+313 EEFKIVVSN
-322 QLSVVSNKSSLTDN
+322 QLSVVSNKSFLTDN
-336 GKLITDNYFT
+336 RKLITDNRFT
-346 NVAADLKMDKL
+346 NVAPDLKMDKV
-357 DCGRGSAWGDYD
+357 DGGRGSAWGDYD
-369 NDGDLDIVAVGTY
+369 NDGDEDIVAVGTY

-387 YRNNGDGTFTDVAAE
+387 YRNNGDGTFTDVADQ

-411 WGSLFADYNND
+411 WGSLFADYDND
-422 GYPDLYITRGGW
+422 GYLDLYITRGGW
-434 SGAAENTLYHNNR
+434 SGAAENTLYHNNG

-452 DVTYAAG
+452 DVTHAAG
-459 VEDPQSSFCA
+459 VSDPQSSFCA
-469 AWADYDNDGFIDL
+469 AWADYDNDGYLDL

-510 EKAGVAN
+510 EIAGVAN

-554 GTFTDA
+554 GTFTDV
-560 TATTGMNL
+560 TPTTGMNI
-568 PVTDAFVTF
+568 PVSDAFVTF

-605 TGTAPHDG
+605 TGAAPHDA

-618 YRNNDDG
+618 YRNNGDG

-638 AFGAMGANFDDID
+638 AFGAMGANYGDID

-691 GLGNIGKG
+691 GLGNLGKG
-699 HGVTFGDADA
+699 HGVTFGDMDT
-709 DGDVDIYVSV
+709 DGDIDIYVPV

-732 YQNTGVKNNYL
+732 YQNTGAGNNYIT
-743 NLKLVGVQSNRDGIG
+743 LKLVGVKSNRDGIG

-767 NVIYREVSG
+767 SVIYREVSG

-782 TNSLPLEI
+782 TNSLSLEI
-790 GLGTHTKVDTL
+790 GLKAHTKIDVL
-801 EIVWPSGQVDTH
+801 EIVWPSGQIDTH

-819 QKLIITEGF
+819 QRLIITEGF

>member
-1 MISLQ
+1 M
-6 QNSRNPKAKSQF
+6 RNHAF
-18 ADNQLAI
+18 IFLI
-25 SSQLSAVSKEGNLLL
+25 LL
-40 IRNLLLLIAKTQ
+40 ICVACNNT
-52 LLIAILIIAG
+52 
-62 CDSDTPQDKMDPQLA
+62 DTPRTQVSPEFAVQ
-77 AEYQRG
+77 YQNG
-83 IDALDKRDFAEA
+83 MDALDRNNFAEA
-95 EQAFQKCLQMDANA
+95 EKAFQACLQMDPNA
-109 HEARMQLARTY
+109 HDTRMQLARTY
-120 VRQLKFADAEVEL
+120 IRQQKFASAEETL
-133 QMLIGLLQQAPKA
+133 QTLISLLKEAPES
-146 KDKLSRAYLTLAQ
+146 KDMLSRAYLTLAQ
-159 VFSYQQRFADSTVA
+159 VFSYQQRFSDSTVA
-173 LTKALE
+173 LTSALE

-194 LGAPQQMLVPDLSA
+194 LGAPQQMLVPDLAS

-245 RFENIIQN
+245 RFKNIIQN

-267 HLRHGNFEKAVTN
+267 YLRHGEPERAVVNFT
-280 FKESLRLK
+280 ESLRLK

-302 NELGGYPEELP
+302 AELGGYPEDLP
-313 EDFKIAVSN
+313 EEFRIQVSTPGHSDVE
-322 QLSVVSNKSSLTDN
+322 QTRDPL
-336 GKLITDNYFT
+336 FT
-346 NVAADLKMDKL
+346 NIASDLKMDKV
-357 DCGRGSAWGDYD
+357 DGGRGSAWGDYD

-382 QPHAL
+382 QPHVL
-387 YRNNGDGTFTDVAAE
+387 YRNNGDGTFTDVADQ

-411 WGSLFADYNND
+411 WGSLFADYDND

-434 SGAAENTLYHNNR
+434 SGAAENTLYHNNG

-452 DVTYAAG
+452 DVTHTAG
-459 VEDPQSSFCA
+459 VSDPQSSFCA

-482 YIADG
+482 YIANG

-500 NGDGTFTNTA
+500 NGDGTFSNTA
-510 EKAGVAN
+510 EIAGVAN

-532 GYIDLHVVNFGQSN
+532 GYIDLHVVNYGQSN

-554 GTFTDA
+554 GTFTDV

-568 PVTDAFVTF
+568 SVTDAFVTF

-592 NSGSFQAFIAGQI
+592 NSGSFQAFIASQI
-605 TGTAPHDG
+605 TGGATHDS

-618 YRNNDDG
+618 YRNNGDG
-625 TFTDVTRE
+625 TFTDVTQA
-633 SGLYH
+633 SGLYY
-638 AFGAMGANFDDID
+638 AFGAMGANFEDIN

-676 RNNGDGTFT
+676 QNNGDGTFT
-685 DATFAL
+685 DATIAL
-691 GLGNIGKG
+691 GLGNVGKG

-732 YQNTGVKNNYL
+732 YKNTGVPNNWL

-758 AKVTLRVGD
+758 AKVTLQVGD
-767 NVIYREVSG
+767 NIIYREVSG

-790 GLGTHTKVDTL
+790 GIGMSSKVDTL
-801 EIVWPSGQVDTH
+801 EIIWPSGQVDMH

-819 QKLIITEGF
+819 QKLVVTEGKGL

>member
-1 MISLQ
+1 MRTTFSIFLIFLISIGCNTDAPQ
-6 QNSRNPKAKSQF
+6 RDVNPQYMAH
-18 ADNQLAI
+18 
-25 SSQLSAVSKEGNLLL
+25 
-40 IRNLLLLIAKTQ
+40 
-52 LLIAILIIAG
+52 
-62 CDSDTPQDKMDPQLA
+62 
-77 AEYQRG
+77 YQKG
-83 IDALDKRDFAEA
+83 IDALDINNFTEA
-95 EQAFQKCLQMDANA
+95 EKAFQACLQIDANA
-109 HEARMQLARTY
+109 HDTRMLLARTY
-120 VRQLKFADAEVEL
+120 VRQQKFTHAEETLQTLIEL
-133 QMLIGLLQQAPKA
+133 IKEVPEE
-146 KDKLSRAYLTLAQ
+146 KDKLSKAYLTLAQ
-159 VFSYQQRFADSTVA
+159 VFSYQQRFSDSTTA
-173 LTKALE
+173 LTNALE
-179 VNPDDTDAR
+179 VNPDDTEAR

-267 HLRHGNFEKAVTN
+267 HLRHGAPEKAVEN

-302 NELGGYPEELP
+302 SQIGGYPEELP
-313 EDFKIAVSN
+313 EEFRIAASGN
-322 QLSVVSNKSSLTDN
+322 SRQQRDSPEPEFSLTDN
-336 GKLITDNYFT
+336 RTNLTAMQTDNHFT
-346 NVAADLKMDKL
+346 DIAPELQMDKV
-357 DCGRGSAWGDYD
+357 DGGRGSAWGDYD

-387 YRNNGDGTFTDVAAE
+387 FRNNGDGTFTNTADA

-411 WGSLFADYNND
+411 WGSLFADYDND
-422 GYPDLYITRGGW
+422 GYLDLYITRGGW
-434 SGAAENTLYHNNR
+434 SGAAENTLYHNNG

-452 DVTYAAG
+452 DVTHTAG
-459 VEDPQSSFCA
+459 VADPQSSFCA
-469 AWADYDNDGFIDL
+469 AWADYDNDGDIDL

-510 EKAGVAN
+510 EAAGVAD

-532 GYIDLHVVNFGQSN
+532 GHIDLHVINFGQSN

-554 GTFTDA
+554 GTFTDV
-560 TATTGMNL
+560 TPTTGMRL

-618 YRNNDDG
+618 YRNNGDG

-638 AFGAMGANFDDID
+638 AYGAMGANFGDIN

-685 DATFAL
+685 DATAAL

-699 HGVTFGDADA
+699 HGVTFGDIDT
-709 DGDVDIYVSV
+709 DGDVDIYVPV

-732 YQNTGVKNNYL
+732 YRNNGTGNNHL
-743 NLKLVGVQSNRDGIG
+743 TLKLVGVKSNRDGIG
-758 AKVTLRVGD
+758 AKVTLHIGD
-767 NVIYREVSG
+767 DVIYREVSG

-782 TNSLPLEI
+782 TNSLALEI

-819 QKLIITEGF
+819 QRLVVTEGKNK

>member
-1 MISLQ
+1 M
-6 QNSRNPKAKSQF
+6 RVYF
-18 ADNQLAI
+18 
-25 SSQLSAVSKEGNLLL
+25 VFL
-40 IRNLLLLIAKTQ
+40 IL
-52 LLIAILIIAG
+52 LIIAG
-62 CDSDTPQDKMDPQLA
+62 CDADTPPDKMDPQLA
-77 AEYQRG
+77 AAYQRG
-83 IDALDKRDFAEA
+83 IDALDRRDFAEA
-95 EQAFQKCLQMDANA
+95 EQAFQTCLQMDANA
-109 HEARMQLARTY
+109 HDARMQLARTY
-120 VRQLKFADAEVEL
+120 IRQLKFASAEVEL
-133 QMLIGLLQQAPKA
+133 QMLIGLLKQRQGAQ
-146 KDKLSRAYLTLAQ
+146 DKLSRAYLTLAQ
-159 VFSYQQRFADSTVA
+159 VFSYQQRFSDSTAA
-173 LTKALE
+173 LTSALE
-179 VNPDDTDAR
+179 VNPGDTDAR

-267 HLRHGNFEKAVTN
+267 HLRHGDFEKAVTN
-280 FKESLRLK
+280 FKASLRLK
-288 PRDPETLWNLWTAY
+288 PGDPETLWNLWTAY
-302 NELGGYPEELP
+302 SKLGGYPPELP
-313 EDFKIAVSN
+313 EEFKIQVNTSAGSN
-322 QLSVVSNKSSLTDN
+322 AGKTQATLLTN
-336 GKLITDNYFT
+336 I
-346 NVAADLKMDKL
+346 ASDLKMDKV
-357 DCGRGSAWGDYD
+357 DGGRGSAWGDYD
-369 NDGDLDIVAVGTY
+369 NDGDEDIVAVGTY
-382 QPHAL
+382 QAHAL
-387 YRNNGDGTFTDVAAE
+387 YRNNGDGTFTDVAE
-402 AGIADPRGG
+402 GAGIADPRGG
-411 WGSLFADYNND
+411 WGSLFADYDND
-422 GYPDLYITRGGW
+422 GYLDLYITRGGW
-434 SGAAENTLYHNNR
+434 SGAAENTLYHNNG
-447 DGTFT
+447 DGTFS
-452 DVTYAAG
+452 DVTHAAG
-459 VEDPQSSFCA
+459 VADPQSSFCA
-469 AWADYDNDGFIDL
+469 AWADYDNDGYLDL

-487 VIGDGAANVLYRN
+487 VIGDGAANVLYHN

-510 EKAGVAN
+510 ESAGVAN

-532 GYIDLHVVNFGQSN
+532 GHIDLHVVNFGQSN

-554 GTFTDA
+554 GTFTDV
-560 TATTGMNL
+560 TPTTGMNI

-592 NSGSFQAFIAGQI
+592 NSGSFRAFIAGQI

-618 YRNNDDG
+618 YRNNGDG

-633 SGLYH
+633 SGLYQ
-638 AFGAMGANFDDID
+638 AFGAMGANFGDID

-699 HGVTFGDADA
+699 HGVTFGDVDT
-709 DGDVDIYVSV
+709 DGDVDIYVPV

-732 YQNTGVKNNYL
+732 YQNAGAGNNWL
-743 NLKLVGVQSNRDGIG
+743 TLKLVGVKSNRDGIG
-758 AKVTLRVGD
+758 AKVTLHVGD
-767 NVIYREVSG
+767 SVIYREVSG

-782 TNSLPLEI
+782 TNSLSLEI
-790 GLGTHTKVDTL
+790 GLKAYTKVDTL
-801 EIVWPSGQVDTH
+801 EIAWPSGQVDIH

-819 QKLIITEGF
+819 QRLVVTEGKGL

>member
-1 MISLQ
+1 MQKPAFIFL
-6 QNSRNPKAKSQF
+6 
-18 ADNQLAI
+18 I
-25 SSQLSAVSKEGNLLL
+25 LL
-40 IRNLLLLIAKTQ
+40 ICVACNNTDSPQTQ
-52 LLIAILIIAG
+52 V
-62 CDSDTPQDKMDPQLA
+62 SPEFTVQ
-77 AEYQRG
+77 YQKG
-83 IDALDKRDFAEA
+83 MDALDRNNFVEA
-95 EQAFQKCLQMDANA
+95 EKAFQACLELNSNA
-109 HEARMQLARTY
+109 HDARMQLARAY
-120 VRQLKFADAEVEL
+120 IRQQQFSRAEETL
-133 QMLIGLLQQAPKA
+133 QTLIGLLKQAPEA

-159 VFSYQQRFADSTVA
+159 VFSYQQRFSDSTVA
-173 LTKALE
+173 LTSALE

-194 LGAPQQMLVPDLSA
+194 LGAPQQMLVPDLAS

-235 RLGEADKAAE
+235 RLGEVDKAAE
-245 RFENIIQN
+245 RFKNIIQN

-267 HLRHGNFEKAVTN
+267 YLRHGEPEKAVAN

-302 NELGGYPEELP
+302 TELGGYPEDLP
-313 EDFKIAVSN
+313 EEFRIQVSTIVH
-322 QLSVVSNKSSLTDN
+322 SDA
-336 GKLITDNYFT
+336 GK
-346 NVAADLKMDKL
+346 KMDPLFMNIASDLNMDKV
-357 DCGRGSAWGDYD
+357 DGGRGSAWGDYD

-382 QPHAL
+382 QPHVL
-387 YRNNGDGTFTDVAAE
+387 YRNNGDGTFTNVADQ

-411 WGSLFADYNND
+411 WGSLFADYDND

-434 SGAAENTLYHNNR
+434 SGAAENTLYHNNG

-452 DVTYAAG
+452 DVTHTAG
-459 VEDPQSSFCA
+459 VSDPQSSFCA
-469 AWADYDNDGFIDL
+469 AWADYDNDGYIDL
-482 YIADG
+482 YIANG

-510 EKAGVAN
+510 EIAGVAN
-517 TGNSLGTAWGDYDKD
+517 TGNSLGTAWGDYNKD
-532 GYIDLHVVNFGQSN
+532 GYIDLHVVNYGQSN

-554 GTFTDA
+554 GTFTDV

-568 PVTDAFVTF
+568 SVTDAFVTF

-592 NSGSFQAFIAGQI
+592 NSGSFQAFIASQI
-605 TGTAPHDG
+605 TGGATHDS

-618 YRNNDDG
+618 YRNNGDG
-625 TFTDVTRE
+625 TFTDVTQE
-633 SGLYH
+633 SGLYY
-638 AFGAMGANFDDID
+638 AFGAMGANFEDIN

-676 RNNGDGTFT
+676 QNNGDGTFT
-685 DATFAL
+685 DATVVL
-691 GLGNIGKG
+691 GLGNLGKG

-732 YQNTGVKNNYL
+732 YENTGVPNNWL
-743 NLKLVGVQSNRDGIG
+743 NLKLVGVKSNRDGIG
-758 AKVTLRVGD
+758 SKVTLRVGD
-767 NVIYREVSG
+767 NIIYREVSG

-790 GLGTHTKVDTL
+790 GLGTHSKVDTL

-813 RNLSVN
+813 RNLTVN
-819 QKLIITEGF
+819 QKLVVTEGKDL

>member
-1 MISLQ
+1 M
-6 QNSRNPKAKSQF
+6 
-18 ADNQLAI
+18 
-25 SSQLSAVSKEGNLLL
+25 
-40 IRNLLLLIAKTQ
+40 
-52 LLIAILIIAG
+52 IAG
-62 CDSDTPQDKMDPQLA
+62 CNTDPPRRRGLQPEVPSPRVT
-77 AEYQRG
+77 AEYQKG
-83 IDALDKRDFAEA
+83 IDALDVNDFAEA
-95 EQAFQKCLQMDANA
+95 ERAFQACLKIDANA
-109 HEARMQLARTY
+109 HDARMLLARTY
-120 VRQLKFADAEVEL
+120 TRQQKFTLAEETLQTLIKLLKQVPD
-133 QMLIGLLQQAPKA
+133 A
-146 KDKLSRAYLTLAQ
+146 KDRLSRAYLTLAQ
-159 VFSYQQRFADSTVA
+159 VFSYQQRFSDSTAA
-173 LTKALE
+173 LTDALS

-208 SKRQFEKVLELEP
+208 SKRQFEKVLEIEP

-245 RFENIIQN
+245 RFKNIIQS

-267 HLRHGNFEKAVTN
+267 HLRHGEPEKAVTN

-302 NELGGYPEELP
+302 SKLGGYPPELP
-313 EDFKIAVSN
+313 EEFRIVVRTHGDRRGEVTSSGRVGQPNSYNSHKPKVSES
-322 QLSVVSNKSSLTDN
+322 QF
-336 GKLITDNYFT
+336 I
-346 NVAADLKMDKL
+346 NVASDLKMDKV
-357 DCGRGSAWGDYD
+357 DGGRGSAWGDYD
-369 NDGDLDIVAVGTY
+369 NDGDQDIVAVGTY

-387 YRNNGDGTFTDVAAE
+387 YRNNGDGTFTDVAE
-402 AGIADPRGG
+402 QAGIADPRGG

-422 GYPDLYITRGGW
+422 GYVDLYITRGGW
-434 SGAAENTLYHNNR
+434 SGAAENTLYHNNG

-452 DVTYAAG
+452 DVTHTAG
-459 VEDPQSSFCA
+459 VADPQSSFCA
-469 AWADYDNDGFIDL
+469 AWADYDNDSHLDL

-487 VIGDGAANVLYRN
+487 VIGDGAANVLYHN

-510 EKAGVAN
+510 ESAGVAN

-554 GTFTDA
+554 GTFTDV
-560 TATTGMNL
+560 TPTTGMNI

-592 NSGSFQAFIAGQI
+592 NSGAFQSFIAGQI

-618 YRNNDDG
+618 YRNNGDG

-638 AFGAMGANFDDID
+638 AFGAMGANFGDIN

-699 HGVTFGDADA
+699 HGVTFGDADT
-709 DGDVDIYVSV
+709 DGDVDIYVPV

-732 YQNTGVKNNYL
+732 YQNTGVGNNWL
-743 NLKLVGVQSNRDGIG
+743 TLKLVGVKSNRDGIG
-758 AKVTLRVGD
+758 AKVTLRAGD
-767 NVIYREVSG
+767 GVIYREVSG

-790 GLGTHTKVDTL
+790 GLGKRTKVDTL

-819 QKLIITEGF
+819 QKLVVTEGRGLSITPD

>member
-1 MISLQ
+1 MRTIFSIFLIFLIGIGCSPDAPQ
-6 QNSRNPKAKSQF
+6 RKVNPQF
-18 ADNQLAI
+18 TAH
-25 SSQLSAVSKEGNLLL
+25 
-40 IRNLLLLIAKTQ
+40 
-52 LLIAILIIAG
+52 
-62 CDSDTPQDKMDPQLA
+62 
-77 AEYQRG
+77 YQKG
-83 IDALDKRDFAEA
+83 MDALDMNNFAEA
-95 EQAFQKCLQMDANA
+95 EKAFQACLQIDANA
-109 HEARMQLARTY
+109 HDARMLLARTY
-120 VRQLKFADAEVEL
+120 IRQQEFARAEETLQTLIKLLESIAVRN
-133 QMLIGLLQQAPKA
+133 PSY

-159 VFSYQQRFADSTVA
+159 VYSYQQRFSDSTTA
-173 LTKALE
+173 LTNALE
-179 VNPDDTDAR
+179 VNPDDTEAR

-267 HLRHGNFEKAVTN
+267 HLRHGAPEKAVEN

-302 NELGGYPEELP
+302 TKLGGYPAELP
-313 EDFKIAVSN
+313 EEFKIQPWEGFVTPN
-322 QLSVVSNKSSLTDN
+322 SVGQGSL
-336 GKLITDNYFT
+336 FT
-346 NVAADLKMDKL
+346 NIAPDLKMDKV
-357 DCGRGSAWGDYD
+357 DGGRGSAWGDYD

-387 YRNNGDGTFTDVAAE
+387 FRNNGDGTFTNTASE

-411 WGSLFADYNND
+411 WGSLFADYDND
-422 GYPDLYITRGGW
+422 GYLDLYITRGGW
-434 SGAAENTLYHNNR
+434 SGAAENTLYHNNG

-452 DVTYAAG
+452 DVTHTAG
-459 VEDPQSSFCA
+459 VADPQSSFCA
-469 AWADYDNDGFIDL
+469 TWADYDNDGYLDL
-482 YIADG
+482 YISDG

-510 EKAGVAN
+510 EAAGVAN

-532 GYIDLHVVNFGQSN
+532 GYIDLHVINYGQSN

-554 GTFTDA
+554 GTFTDV
-560 TATTGMNL
+560 TLSTGMNL

-605 TGTAPHDG
+605 TGGATHNS

-618 YRNNDDG
+618 YRNNGDG

-638 AFGAMGANFDDID
+638 AYGAMGANFGDVN

-685 DATFAL
+685 DATVAL

-699 HGVTFGDADA
+699 HGVTFGDVDT

-732 YQNTGVKNNYL
+732 YRNSGTGNNYL
-743 NLKLVGVQSNRDGIG
+743 TLKLVGVKSNRDGIG
-758 AKVTLRVGD
+758 AKVTLRMGD
-767 NVIYREVSG
+767 DVIYREVSG

-782 TNSLPLEI
+782 TNSLALEI

-801 EIVWPSGQVDTH
+801 EIAWPSGQIDTH

-819 QKLIITEGF
+819 QKLVVTEGKGL

>member
-1 MISLQ
+1 MLVCSPNPINSDSEKKTDMRSTFSIFLIFLISIGCNTDAPQ
-6 QNSRNPKAKSQF
+6 RDVNPQF
-18 ADNQLAI
+18 TAQ
-25 SSQLSAVSKEGNLLL
+25 
-40 IRNLLLLIAKTQ
+40 
-52 LLIAILIIAG
+52 
-62 CDSDTPQDKMDPQLA
+62 
-77 AEYQRG
+77 YQKG
-83 IDALDKRDFAEA
+83 MDALDMNDFAEA
-95 EQAFQKCLQMDANA
+95 EKAFQACLQIDANA
-109 HEARMQLARTY
+109 YDAHMLLTRTY
-120 VRQLKFADAEVEL
+120 VRQQKWVLAEETL
-133 QMLIGLLQQAPKA
+133 QTLIGRL
-146 KDKLSRAYLTLAQ
+146 KDIGVRNPSHKKQLSKAYLTLAQ
-159 VFSYQQRFADSTVA
+159 VFSYQQRFSDSTTA
-173 LTKALE
+173 LTNALE
-179 VNPDDTDAR
+179 VNPDDTEAR

-235 RLGEADKAAE
+235 RLGEADTAAE
-245 RFENIIQN
+245 RFENIIRN

-267 HLRHGNFEKAVTN
+267 HLRHGAPEKAVEN

-302 NELGGYPEELP
+302 SQLGGYPEELP
-313 EDFKIAVSN
+313 EAFKIQREWKQEGRVEAEGKGGSPVFQSSN
-322 QLSVVSNKSSLTDN
+322 PPSKSQFTD
-336 GKLITDNYFT
+336 I
-346 NVAADLKMDKL
+346 APDLRMDKV
-357 DCGRGSAWGDYD
+357 DGGRGSAWADYD

-387 YRNNGDGTFTDVAAE
+387 FRNNGDGTFTNTADE

-411 WGSLFADYNND
+411 WGSLFADYDND
-422 GYPDLYITRGGW
+422 GYSDLYITRGGW
-434 SGAAENTLYHNNR
+434 SGAAENTLYHNNG

-452 DVTYAAG
+452 DVTHTAG
-459 VEDPQSSFCA
+459 VADPQSSFCA
-469 AWADYDNDGFIDL
+469 AWADYDNDGYLDL
-482 YIADG
+482 YIANG

-510 EKAGVAN
+510 EAAGVAD

-532 GYIDLHVVNFGQSN
+532 GHIDLHVVNYGQSN

-554 GTFTDA
+554 GTFTDV
-560 TATTGMNL
+560 TPTTGMNL

-577 FLDVDNDADLDIFIS
+577 FLDVDNDADLDLFIS

-618 YRNNDDG
+618 YRNNGDG

-638 AFGAMGANFDDID
+638 AYGAMGANFGDIN

-685 DATFAL
+685 DATVAL

-699 HGVTFGDADA
+699 HGVTFGDVDT
-709 DGDVDIYVSV
+709 DGDVDIYVPV

-732 YQNTGVKNNYL
+732 YRNGGTGNNWL
-743 NLKLVGVQSNRDGIG
+743 TLKLVGVKSNRDGIG
-758 AKVTLRVGD
+758 AKVTLRMGD
-767 NVIYREVSG
+767 DVIYREVSG

-782 TNSLPLEI
+782 TNSLSLEI
-790 GLGTHTKVDTL
+790 GLGTHTKVDSL

-819 QKLIITEGF
+819 QRLVVTEGEVL

>member
-1 MISLQ
+1 MRTTFSICLIFLISIGCNTDSPQ
-6 QNSRNPKAKSQF
+6 SDGNPQVTAH
-18 ADNQLAI
+18 
-25 SSQLSAVSKEGNLLL
+25 
-40 IRNLLLLIAKTQ
+40 
-52 LLIAILIIAG
+52 
-62 CDSDTPQDKMDPQLA
+62 
-77 AEYQRG
+77 YQRG
-83 IDALDKRDFAEA
+83 MDALDRNNFVEA
-95 EQAFQKCLQMDANA
+95 EEAFQACLQIDANA
-109 HEARMQLARTY
+109 HDAHMLLARTY
-120 VRQLKFADAEVEL
+120 VRQQKWVLAEETL
-133 QMLIGLLQQAPKA
+133 QTLIGRL
-146 KDKLSRAYLTLAQ
+146 KDIGVRNPSHKEQLSKAYLTLAQ
-159 VFSYQQRFADSTVA
+159 VFSYQQRFSDSTTA
-173 LTKALE
+173 LTNALE
-179 VNPDDTDAR
+179 VNPDDTEAR

-267 HLRHGNFEKAVTN
+267 HLRHGAPEKAVEN

-302 NELGGYPEELP
+302 SQLGGYPEELP
-313 EDFKIAVSN
+313 EEFKIQREWKQEGRVEAEGKGGSPVFQSSN
-322 QLSVVSNKSSLTDN
+322 LPSKSQFTDIAP
-336 GKLITDNYFT
+336 G
-346 NVAADLKMDKL
+346 LKMDKV
-357 DCGRGSAWGDYD
+357 DGGRGSAWGDYD

-387 YRNNGDGTFTDVAAE
+387 FRNNGDGTFTNTANE

-411 WGSLFADYNND
+411 WGSLFADYDND
-422 GYPDLYITRGGW
+422 GYLDLYITRGGW
-434 SGAAENTLYHNNR
+434 SGASENTLYHNNG

-452 DVTYAAG
+452 DVTHTAG
-459 VEDPQSSFCA
+459 VADPQSSFCA
-469 AWADYDNDGFIDL
+469 AWADYDNDGYLDL

-510 EKAGVAN
+510 ETAGVAD

-532 GYIDLHVVNFGQSN
+532 GHIDLHVVNYGQSN

-554 GTFTDA
+554 GTFTDV
-560 TATTGMNL
+560 TPTIGMNL

-605 TGTAPHDG
+605 TGSAPHDG

-618 YRNNDDG
+618 YRNNGDG

-638 AFGAMGANFDDID
+638 AYGAMGANFGDIN

-685 DATFAL
+685 DATATL

-699 HGVTFGDADA
+699 HGVTFGDVDD
-709 DGDVDIYVSV
+709 DGDIDVYVPV

-732 YQNTGVKNNYL
+732 YRNNGTGNNWL
-743 NLKLVGVQSNRDGIG
+743 TLKLVGTKSNRDGIG
-758 AKVTLRVGD
+758 AKVTLRMGD
-767 NVIYREVSG
+767 GIIYREVSG

-782 TNSLPLEI
+782 TNSLSLEI

-801 EIVWPSGQVDTH
+801 EIVWSSGQIDTH

-819 QKLIITEGF
+819 QRLVVTEGEDL

>member
-1 MISLQ
+1 MRATFSIFLIFSISIGCNTDAPQ
-6 QNSRNPKAKSQF
+6 REVNPQ
-18 ADNQLAI
+18 
-25 SSQLSAVSKEGNLLL
+25 VMEH
-40 IRNLLLLIAKTQ
+40 
-52 LLIAILIIAG
+52 
-62 CDSDTPQDKMDPQLA
+62 
-77 AEYQRG
+77 YQKG
-83 IDALDKRDFAEA
+83 IDALDMNNFAEA
-95 EQAFQKCLQMDANA
+95 EKAFQACLQIDANA
-109 HEARMQLARTY
+109 HEARMLLARTY
-120 VRQLKFADAEVEL
+120 VRQQKWRLAEETL
-133 QMLIGLLQQAPKA
+133 QMLIGLL
-146 KDKLSRAYLTLAQ
+146 KDIGVRNPSHKDQLSKAYLTLAQ
-159 VFSYQQRFADSTVA
+159 VFSYQQRFSDSTTA
-173 LTKALE
+173 LTNALE
-179 VNPDDTDAR
+179 VNPDDTEAR

-245 RFENIIQN
+245 RFEHIIRN

-267 HLRHGNFEKAVTN
+267 HLRHGAPEKAVEN
-280 FKESLRLK
+280 FIESLRLK

-302 NELGGYPEELP
+302 SQLGGYPEELP
-313 EDFKIAVSN
+313 EEFRIVVSRNSRRQSAVSS
-322 QLSVVSNKSSLTDN
+322 QQRDSLTDRR
-336 GKLITDNYFT
+336 KPMVSDSQFTDI
-346 NVAADLKMDKL
+346 APDLKMDKV
-357 DCGRGSAWGDYD
+357 DGGRGSAWGDYD

-387 YRNNGDGTFTDVAAE
+387 FRNNGDGTFTNTADE

-411 WGSLFADYNND
+411 WGSLFADYDND
-422 GYPDLYITRGGW
+422 GYLDLYITRGGW
-434 SGAAENTLYHNNR
+434 SGAAENTLYHNNG

-452 DVTYAAG
+452 DVTHKAG
-459 VEDPQSSFCA
+459 VADPQSSFCA
-469 AWADYDNDGFIDL
+469 AWADYDNDGYIDL
-482 YIADG
+482 YIANG

-510 EKAGVAN
+510 EAAGVAD

-532 GYIDLHVVNFGQSN
+532 GYIDLHVVNYGQFN

-554 GTFTDA
+554 GTFTDV
-560 TATTGMNL
+560 TPMTGMNL
-568 PVTDAFVTF
+568 PVTDPFVTF

-605 TGTAPHDG
+605 TGTATHDA

-618 YRNNDDG
+618 YRNNGDG

-633 SGLYH
+633 SGLYY
-638 AFGAMGANFDDID
+638 AYGAMGANFEDIN

-685 DATFAL
+685 DATEAL

-699 HGVTFGDADA
+699 HGVTFGDVDM
-709 DGDVDIYVSV
+709 DGDVDIYVPV

-732 YQNTGVKNNYL
+732 YRNNGTGNNWL
-743 NLKLVGVQSNRDGIG
+743 TLKLVGTKSNRDGIG
-758 AKVTLRVGD
+758 AKVTLHMGD
-767 NVIYREVSG
+767 DVIYREVSG

-782 TNSLPLEI
+782 TNSLSLEI
-790 GLGTHTKVDTL
+790 GLGAHTKVDTL
-801 EIVWPSGQVDTH
+801 EIVWTSGQVDTR
-813 RNLSVN
+813 RNLPVN
-819 QKLIITEGF
+819 QRLILTEGEDL

>member
-1 MISLQ
+1 MRKPYFI
-6 QNSRNPKAKSQF
+6 F
-18 ADNQLAI
+18 I
-25 SSQLSAVSKEGNLLL
+25 FL
-40 IRNLLLLIAKTQ
+40 ILF
-52 LLIAILIIAG
+52 IIAG
-62 CDSDTPQDKMDPQLA
+62 CDTETPPDKMDPQLA

-83 IDALDKRDFAEA
+83 IDALNKHDFAKA

-109 HEARMQLARTY
+109 HDARMQLARTY
-120 VRQLKFADAEVEL
+120 IRQLKFDTAEVEL
-133 QMLIGLLQQAPKA
+133 QMLIGLLEQAPEA
-146 KDKLSRAYLTLAQ
+146 KDKLSRVYLTLAQ
-159 VFSYQQRFADSTVA
+159 VFSYQQRFSDATVT
-173 LTKALE
+173 LTRALE

-208 SKRQFEKVLELEP
+208 SKRQFEKVLALDP

-235 RLGEADKAAE
+235 RLGEADKAAK

-267 HLRHGNFEKAVTN
+267 HLRHGDFEKAVTN

-302 NELGGYPEELP
+302 NELGGYPPELP
-313 EDFKIAVSN
+313 EEFKIQIAVSSQQSAISQELSAVESDT
-322 QLSVVSNKSSLTDN
+322 QLPNAESRKPKAESL
-336 GKLITDNYFT
+336 FT
-346 NVAADLKMDKL
+346 NVAADLKMDKV
-357 DCGRGSAWGDYD
+357 DGGRGSAWGDYD

-387 YRNNGDGTFTDVAAE
+387 YRNNGDGTFTNVAAE

-411 WGSLFADYNND
+411 WGSLFADYDND

-434 SGAAENTLYHNNR
+434 SGAAENTLYHNNG

-452 DVTYAAG
+452 DVTHAAG
-459 VEDPQSSFCA
+459 VADPQSSFCA
-469 AWADYDNDGFIDL
+469 AWADYDNDGYIDL

-487 VIGDGAANVLYRN
+487 VIGDGAANVLYHN

-510 EKAGVAN
+510 ERAGVAN
-517 TGNSLGTAWGDYDKD
+517 TGNSLGTAWGDYNKD
-532 GYIDLHVVNFGQSN
+532 GYIDLHVVNYGQSN

-554 GTFTDA
+554 GTFTDV
-560 TATTGMNL
+560 TETTGMNL
-568 PVTDAFVTF
+568 PITDAFVTF

-592 NSGSFQAFIAGQI
+592 NSGAFQAFIAGQI

-618 YRNNDDG
+618 YRNNGDG

-638 AFGAMGANFDDID
+638 AFGAMGANFEDID

-685 DATFAL
+685 DATSAL

-699 HGVTFGDADA
+699 HGVTFGDADM
-709 DGDVDIYVSV
+709 DGDIDIYVSV

-732 YQNTGVKNNYL
+732 YQNTGVGNNYL
-743 NLKLVGVQSNRDGIG
+743 NLKLIGVKSNRDGIG
-758 AKVTLRVGD
+758 AKVTLHAGD
-767 NVIYREVSG
+767 SLIYREVSG

-782 TNSLPLEI
+782 TNSLLLEI

-819 QKLIITEGF
+819 QRLVITEGKKL

>member
-1 MISLQ
+1 M
-6 QNSRNPKAKSQF
+6 RVYF
-18 ADNQLAI
+18 
-25 SSQLSAVSKEGNLLL
+25 VFL
-40 IRNLLLLIAKTQ
+40 IL
-52 LLIAILIIAG
+52 LIIAG
-62 CDSDTPQDKMDPQLA
+62 CDADTPPDKMDPQLA
-77 AEYQRG
+77 AAYQRG
-83 IDALDKRDFAEA
+83 IDALDRRDFAEA
-95 EQAFQKCLQMDANA
+95 EQAFQTCLQMDANA
-109 HEARMQLARTY
+109 HDARMQLARTY
-120 VRQLKFADAEVEL
+120 IRQLKFASAEVEL
-133 QMLIGLLQQAPKA
+133 QMLIGLLKQRQGAQ
-146 KDKLSRAYLTLAQ
+146 DKLSRAYLTLAQ
-159 VFSYQQRFADSTVA
+159 VFSYQQRFSDSTAA
-173 LTKALE
+173 LTSALE
-179 VNPDDTDAR
+179 VNPGDTDAR

-267 HLRHGNFEKAVTN
+267 HLRHGDFEKAVTN
-280 FKESLRLK
+280 FKASLRLK
-288 PRDPETLWNLWTAY
+288 PGDPETLWNLWTAY
-302 NELGGYPEELP
+302 SKLGGYPPELP
-313 EDFKIAVSN
+313 EEFKIQVNTSAGSN
-322 QLSVVSNKSSLTDN
+322 AGKTQATLLTN
-336 GKLITDNYFT
+336 I
-346 NVAADLKMDKL
+346 ASDLKMDKV
-357 DCGRGSAWGDYD
+357 DGGRGSAWGDYD
-369 NDGDLDIVAVGTY
+369 NDGDEDIVAVGTY
-382 QPHAL
+382 QAHAL
-387 YRNNGDGTFTDVAAE
+387 YRNNGDGTFTDVAE
-402 AGIADPRGG
+402 GAGIADPRGG
-411 WGSLFADYNND
+411 WGSLFADYDND
-422 GYPDLYITRGGW
+422 GYLDLYITRGGW
-434 SGAAENTLYHNNR
+434 SGAAENTLYHNNG
-447 DGTFT
+447 DGTFS
-452 DVTYAAG
+452 DVTHAAG
-459 VEDPQSSFCA
+459 VADPQSSFCA
-469 AWADYDNDGFIDL
+469 AWADYDNDGYLDL

-487 VIGDGAANVLYRN
+487 VIGDGAANVLYHN

-510 EKAGVAN
+510 ETAGVAN

-532 GYIDLHVVNFGQSN
+532 GHIDLHVVNFGQSN

-554 GTFTDA
+554 GTFTDV
-560 TATTGMNL
+560 TPTTGMNI

-592 NSGSFQAFIAGQI
+592 NSGSFRAFIAGQI

-618 YRNNDDG
+618 YRNNGDG

-633 SGLYH
+633 SGLYQ
-638 AFGAMGANFDDID
+638 AFGAMGANFGDID

-676 RNNGDGTFT
+676 HNNGDGTFT

-699 HGVTFGDADA
+699 HGVTFGDVDT
-709 DGDVDIYVSV
+709 DGDVDIYVPV

-732 YQNTGVKNNYL
+732 YQNAGAGNNWL
-743 NLKLVGVQSNRDGIG
+743 TLKLVGVKSNRDGIG

-767 NVIYREVSG
+767 SVIYREVSG

-782 TNSLPLEI
+782 TNSLSLEI
-790 GLGTHTKVDTL
+790 GLKAYTKVDTL
-801 EIVWPSGQVDTH
+801 EIAWPSGQVDIH

-819 QKLIITEGF
+819 QRLVVTEGKGL

>member
-1 MISLQ
+1 MTNLKIIKISVLTT
-6 QNSRNPKAKSQF
+6 SLF
-18 ADNQLAI
+18 LFLI
-25 SSQLSAVSKEGNLLL
+25 SV
-40 IRNLLLLIAKTQ
+40 
-52 LLIAILIIAG
+52 G
-62 CDSDTPQDKMDPQLA
+62 CNTDTPQRRRGEVTSPAQNPQLTVQ
-77 AEYQRG
+77 YQRG
-83 IDALDKRDFAEA
+83 IDALDVNNFVEA
-95 EQAFQKCLQMDANA
+95 EEAFQACLQMDPNA
-109 HEARMQLARTY
+109 HDARMQLARTY
-120 VRQLKFADAEVEL
+120 IRQQKWVLAEGTLQKLIEL
-133 QMLIGLLQQAPKA
+133 RRGEVPSPEA

-159 VFSYQQRFADSTVA
+159 VFSYQQRFSDSTAA
-173 LTKALE
+173 LTNALE
-179 VNPDDTDAR
+179 VNPDDTNAR

-267 HLRHGNFEKAVTN
+267 HLRHGDPEKAVAN

-302 NELGGYPEELP
+302 SQLGGYPEALP
-313 EDFKIAVSN
+313 EEFKIVGGNSDSR
-322 QLSVVSNKSSLTDN
+322 LLTDS
-336 GKLITDNYFT
+336 GQPIAERQFTDI
-346 NVAADLKMDKL
+346 APDLKMDKI
-357 DCGRGSAWGDYD
+357 DGGRGSAWGDYD

-382 QPHAL
+382 QPHVL
-387 YRNNGDGTFTDVAAE
+387 YRNNGDGTFTDVAE
-402 AGIADPRGG
+402 QAGVADPRGG
-411 WGSLFADYNND
+411 WGSLFADYDND

-434 SGAAENTLYHNNR
+434 SGAAENTLYRNNG

-452 DVTYAAG
+452 DVTHTADVA
-459 VEDPQSSFCA
+459 DPQSSFCA
-469 AWADYDNDGFIDL
+469 AWADYDNDGYIDL
-482 YIADG
+482 YIANG

-510 EKAGVAN
+510 ETAKVAN

-532 GYIDLHVVNFGQSN
+532 GHIDLHVVNYGQSN

-554 GTFTDA
+554 GTFTDVTA
-560 TATTGMNL
+560 TAGMSL
-568 PVTDAFVTF
+568 AVTDAFVTF
-577 FLDVDNDADLDIFIS
+577 FLDVDNDADLDLFIS

-605 TGTAPHDG
+605 TGSATHDS

-618 YRNNDDG
+618 YRNNGDG
-625 TFTDVTRE
+625 TFTDVTKE

-638 AFGAMGANFDDID
+638 AYGAMGANFGDIN
-651 SDGYLDIYLA
+651 SDGYVDIYLA

-676 RNNGDGTFT
+676 QNNGDGTFI
-685 DATFAL
+685 DATVAL

-709 DGDVDIYVSV
+709 DGDVDIYVPV

-732 YQNTGVKNNYL
+732 YQNTGTGNNYL
-743 NLKLVGVQSNRDGIG
+743 TLKLVGVKSNRDGIG
-758 AKVTLRVGD
+758 AKVTLNLGD
-767 NVIYREVSG
+767 GTIYREVSG
-776 GCGFGS
+776 GGGFGS

-819 QKLIITEGF
+819 QELLVTEGKSL

>member
-1 MISLQ
+1 MRKTFSIFLILLVFAACSKDTSQ
-6 QNSRNPKAKSQF
+6 PKVSPQF
-18 ADNQLAI
+18 TAQ
-25 SSQLSAVSKEGNLLL
+25 
-40 IRNLLLLIAKTQ
+40 
-52 LLIAILIIAG
+52 
-62 CDSDTPQDKMDPQLA
+62 
-77 AEYQRG
+77 YQKG
-83 IDALDKRDFAEA
+83 IDALDVNNFPEA
-95 EQAFQKCLQMDANA
+95 EKAFQACLQIDPNA
-109 HEARMQLARTY
+109 HDARMQLARTY
-120 VRQLKFADAEVEL
+120 IR
-133 QMLIGLLQQAPKA
+133 QQAFTRAEETLQTLIDSLKQAPDA
-146 KDKLSRAYLTLAQ
+146 KDMLSRAYLTLAQ
-159 VFSYQQRFADSTVA
+159 VFSYQQRFSDSTAA
-173 LTKALE
+173 LTNALE
-179 VNPDDTDAR
+179 VNPDDTSAR

-267 HLRHGNFEKAVTN
+267 HLRHGDPEKAVAN

-302 NELGGYPEELP
+302 SQLGGYPEDLP
-313 EDFKIAVSN
+313 EAFKITTSGIWLEERKNGRIGAP
-322 QLSVVSNKSSLTDN
+322 QSSTLPPFQPTTN
-336 GKLITDNYFT
+336 NYFT
-346 NVAADLKMDKL
+346 NIAPDLKMDKV
-357 DCGRGSAWGDYD
+357 DGGRGSAWGDYD

-382 QPHAL
+382 QPHVL
-387 YRNNGDGTFTDVAAE
+387 YRNNGDGTFTDVAAQ
-402 AGIADPRGG
+402 AGVADPRGG

-434 SGAAENTLYHNNR
+434 SGAAENTLYRNNG

-452 DVTYAAG
+452 DVTHTAG
-459 VEDPQSSFCA
+459 VADPQSSFCA
-469 AWADYDNDGFIDL
+469 AWADYDNDGYIDL
-482 YIADG
+482 YIANG
-487 VIGDGAANVLYRN
+487 VIGDGAANVLYHN

-510 EKAGVAN
+510 EAAGVAN

-532 GYIDLHVVNFGQSN
+532 GYIDLHVINYGQSN
-546 VLYRNNGD
+546 VLYRNNGN
-554 GTFTDA
+554 GTFTDVTA
-560 TATTGMNL
+560 TAGMDL
-568 PVTDAFVTF
+568 SVTDAFVTF
-577 FLDVDNDADLDIFIS
+577 FLDVDNDADLDLFIS

-605 TGTAPHDG
+605 TGSATHDS

-618 YRNNDDG
+618 YRNNGDG
-625 TFTDVTRE
+625 TFTDVTKE

-638 AFGAMGANFDDID
+638 AYGAMGANFGDIN
-651 SDGYLDIYLA
+651 SDGYVDIYLA

-676 RNNGDGTFT
+676 QNNGDGTFT
-685 DATFAL
+685 DATVAL

-709 DGDVDIYVSV
+709 DGDVDIYVPV

-732 YQNTGVKNNYL
+732 YQNTGTGNNYL
-743 NLKLVGVQSNRDGIG
+743 TLKLVGVKSNRDGIG
-758 AKVTLRVGD
+758 AKVTLSVGD
-767 NVIYREVSG
+767 RTIYREVSG

-782 TNSLPLEI
+782 TNSLSLEM
-790 GLGTHTKVDTL
+790 GLGKHIKVDTL
-801 EIVWPSGQVDTH
+801 EIVWPSGQTDTH

-819 QKLIITEGF
+819 QKLVVTEGKGL

>member
-1 MISLQ
+1 MQ
-6 QNSRNPKAKSQF
+6 KT
-18 ADNQLAI
+18 
-25 SSQLSAVSKEGNLLL
+25 LSIFFILL
-40 IRNLLLLIAKTQ
+40 IS
-52 LLIAILIIAG
+52 AG
-62 CDSDTPQDKMDPQLA
+62 CDMDTPPDKMDPQVA
-77 AEYQRG
+77 AHYQRG
-83 IDALDKRDFAEA
+83 IDALDRRAFAEA
-95 EQAFQKCLQMDANA
+95 EQAFQTCLQMDANA
-109 HEARMQLARTY
+109 HDARMQLARTY
-120 VRQLKFADAEVEL
+120 IRQLKFAPAEVEL
-133 QMLIGLLQQAPKA
+133 QMLIGLLKQAPKA
-146 KDKLSRAYLTLAQ
+146 QDKLSRAYLTLAQ
-159 VFSYQQRFADSTVA
+159 VFSYQQRFSDSTAA
-173 LTKALE
+173 LRSALE

-267 HLRHGNFEKAVTN
+267 HLRHGNLEKAVTN

-302 NELGGYPEELP
+302 SKLGGYPEELP
-313 EDFKIAVSN
+313 DEFKIIA
-322 QLSVVSNKSSLTDN
+322 SLTDN
-336 GKLITDNYFT
+336 RQRITDNQLT
-346 NVAADLKMDKL
+346 DVAPDLKMDKV
-357 DCGRGSAWGDYD
+357 DGGRGSAWGDYD
-369 NDGDLDIVAVGTY
+369 NDGDQDIVAVGTY

-387 YRNNGDGTFTDVAAE
+387 YRNNGDGTFTDVAAQ

-422 GYPDLYITRGGW
+422 GYLDLYITRGGW
-434 SGAAENTLYHNNR
+434 SGAAENTLYHNNG

-452 DVTYAAG
+452 DVTHAAG
-459 VEDPQSSFCA
+459 VADPQSSFCA
-469 AWADYDNDGFIDL
+469 AWADYDNDGHLDL

-487 VIGDGAANVLYRN
+487 VIGDGAANVLYHN
-500 NGDGTFTNTA
+500 NGDGTFTDTA
-510 EKAGVAN
+510 ELAGVAD

-554 GTFTDA
+554 GTFTDV
-560 TATTGMNL
+560 TPTTGMNL

-592 NSGSFQAFIAGQI
+592 NSGSFRAFIEGQI
-605 TGTAPHDG
+605 RGAAPHDG

-618 YRNNDDG
+618 YRNNGDG

-638 AFGAMGANFDDID
+638 AFGAMGANFGDID
-651 SDGYLDIYLA
+651 SDGYVDIYLA

-699 HGVTFGDADA
+699 HGVTFGDMDT
-709 DGDVDIYVSV
+709 DGDVDIYVPV

-732 YQNTGVKNNYL
+732 YQNTGTGNNWL
-743 NLKLVGVQSNRDGIG
+743 TLKLVGGKSNRDGIG
-758 AKVTLRVGD
+758 AKVTLHVGD
-767 NVIYREVSG
+767 SVIYREVSG

-790 GLGTHTKVDTL
+790 GLKAWTKVDVL

-819 QKLIITEGF
+819 QRLVVTEGEGL

>member
-1 MISLQ
+1 MRATFSI
-6 QNSRNPKAKSQF
+6 F
-18 ADNQLAI
+18 
-25 SSQLSAVSKEGNLLL
+25 L
-40 IRNLLLLIAKTQ
+40 IFFIG
-52 LLIAILIIAG
+52 IG
-62 CDSDTPQDKMDPQLA
+62 CNTDTPQRDVNPQLTA
-77 AEYQRG
+77 HYQKG
-83 IDALDKRDFAEA
+83 TDALDKNNFAEA
-95 EQAFQKCLQMDANA
+95 EAAFQTCLQIDANA
-109 HEARMQLARTY
+109 HDARMLLARTY
-120 VRQLKFADAEVEL
+120 IRQQKWGLAEETL
-133 QMLIGLLQQAPKA
+133 QKLIGLL
-146 KDKLSRAYLTLAQ
+146 KDIGVKNPSHKDQLSKAYLTLAQ
-159 VFSYQQRFADSTVA
+159 VFSYQQRFSDSTAA

-179 VNPDDTDAR
+179 VNPDDTEAR

-208 SKRQFEKVLELEP
+208 SKRQFEKVLELQP
-221 NNLEAMLQLGLAEF
+221 NHLEAMLQLGLAEF

-253 YRRHSGAYYYLGVY
+253 YRRHSGAHYYLGVY
-267 HLRHGNFEKAVTN
+267 HLRHGALNRSVEN

-302 NELGGYPEELP
+302 SKLGGYPEDLP
-313 EDFKIAVSN
+313 EEFKIVVSSQQSAVSH
-322 QLSVVSNKSSLTDN
+322 QQRDFLEPESSLTDN
-336 GKLITDNYFT
+336 RQLTTDNYFT
-346 NVAADLKMDKL
+346 DVAPDLRMDKV
-357 DCGRGSAWGDYD
+357 DGGRGSAWGDYD

-387 YRNNGDGTFTDVAAE
+387 FRNNGDGTFTNVADA

-411 WGSLFADYNND
+411 WGSLFADYDND
-422 GYPDLYITRGGW
+422 GDVDLYITRGGW
-434 SGAAENTLYHNNR
+434 SGAAENTLYHNNG

-452 DVTYAAG
+452 DVTHAAG
-459 VEDPQSSFCA
+459 VADPQSSFCA
-469 AWADYDNDGFIDL
+469 AWADYDNDGYLDL

-510 EKAGVAN
+510 AAAGVAD

-532 GYIDLHVVNFGQSN
+532 GHIDLHVVNYGQSN

-554 GTFTDA
+554 GTFTDV
-560 TATTGMNL
+560 TPTTGMKL

-605 TGTAPHDG
+605 TGTATHDA

-618 YRNNDDG
+618 YRNNGDG

-638 AFGAMGANFDDID
+638 AYGAMGANFGDIN

-685 DATFAL
+685 DATAAL

-699 HGVTFGDADA
+699 HGVTFGDVDT
-709 DGDVDIYVSV
+709 DGDVDIYVPV

-732 YQNTGVKNNYL
+732 YRNNGTGNNWL
-743 NLKLVGVQSNRDGIG
+743 TLKLVGVKSNRDGIG
-758 AKVTLRVGD
+758 AKVTLHIGD
-767 NVIYREVSG
+767 DVIYREVSG

-782 TNSLPLEI
+782 TNSLSLEI

-819 QKLIITEGF
+819 QRRILTEGEDL

>member
-1 MISLQ
+1 MQ
-6 QNSRNPKAKSQF
+6 KT
-18 ADNQLAI
+18 
-25 SSQLSAVSKEGNLLL
+25 LSIFFIL
-40 IRNLLLLIAKTQ
+40 
-52 LLIAILIIAG
+52 LIIAG
-62 CDSDTPQDKMDPQLA
+62 CDTDTPQDKMDPQLA
-77 AEYQRG
+77 AHYQRG
-83 IDALDKRDFAEA
+83 VDALDKRDFAEA
-95 EQAFQKCLQMDANA
+95 EQAFQTCLQMDANA
-109 HEARMQLARTY
+109 HDARMQLARTY
-120 VRQLKFADAEVEL
+120 IRQLKFTNAEVEL
-133 QMLIGLLQQAPKA
+133 QMLIGLLKQHRLKTDASA
-146 KDKLSRAYLTLAQ
+146 KNKLSRAYLTLAQ
-159 VFSYQQRFADSTVA
+159 VFSYQQRFSDSTVA
-173 LTKALE
+173 LTRALE

-267 HLRHGNFEKAVTN
+267 HLRHGNPEKAVTN

-302 NELGGYPEELP
+302 SQLGGYPEELP
-313 EDFKIAVSN
+313 EEFRIAVSR
-322 QLSVVSNKSSLTDN
+322 QPSTISHQQEDLLAESRKPKVSESQF
-336 GKLITDNYFT
+336 I
-346 NVAADLKMDKL
+346 NVAANLKMDKV
-357 DCGRGSAWGDYD
+357 DGGRGSAWGDYD

-382 QPHAL
+382 QPHVL
-387 YRNNGDGTFTDVAAE
+387 YRNNGDGTFTDVAE
-402 AGIADPRGG
+402 QAGIADPRGG
-411 WGSLFADYNND
+411 WGSLFADYDND
-422 GYPDLYITRGGW
+422 GYLDLYITRGGW
-434 SGAAENTLYHNNR
+434 SGAAENTLYHNNG

-452 DVTYAAG
+452 DVTHTAG
-459 VEDPQSSFCA
+459 VADPQSSFCA
-469 AWADYDNDGFIDL
+469 AWADYDNDGYIDL

-510 EKAGVAN
+510 EIAGVAN

-554 GTFTDA
+554 GTFTDV
-560 TATTGMNL
+560 TPTTGMNI

-605 TGTAPHDG
+605 TGAAPHDA

-618 YRNNDDG
+618 YGNNGDG

-638 AFGAMGANFDDID
+638 AFGAMGANFGDID

-691 GLGNIGKG
+691 GLGNVGKG
-699 HGVTFGDADA
+699 HGVTFGDIDT
-709 DGDVDIYVSV
+709 DGDVDIYVPV

-732 YQNTGVKNNYL
+732 YQNTGAGNNYIT
-743 NLKLVGVQSNRDGIG
+743 LKLVGVKSNRDGIG

-767 NVIYREVSG
+767 SVIYREVSG

-782 TNSLPLEI
+782 TNSLSLEI
-790 GLGTHTKVDTL
+790 GLKARTKVDVL

-819 QKLIITEGF
+819 QRLIVTEGKGL